1 MSDILQSLN
10 PVQREAAS
18 CTEGPLLILAG
29 AGSGK
34 TRVLTH
40 RIAYLIEEKQVNP
53 WNIMAITFTNKA
65 AQEMRE
71 RVDRLVEFGAES
83 IWVATFHSSCVR
95 ILRRFIDRLGYEK
108 NFTIYDTDD
117 QKSVIRKAVKE
128 LDLDPKQ
135 YREGPLLGMISS
147 AKNELIEPQ
156 DFEDQA
162 GGDFRLCQEAKIYK
176 AYQKTLIDNNA
187 VDFDDLLLLTVRLLR
202 ENKEILEMYQERL
215 RYIMVDEYQD
225 TNSVQFELIR
235 LLSGKYRNLCVVGDD
250 DQSIY
255 KFRGADITN
264 ILSFEEAFP
273 GAKVVKL
280 EQNYR
285 STNRILE
292 AANAVIANNA
302 HRKEKHLWSENGE
315 GKEVAFV
322 QYETAYGEAESVIDE
337 ILTAVRTGK
346 HQYQDCAILYRTNA
360 QSRAFEEKCIA
371 KSVPYRLVGGV
382 NFYQRLEIKDILAY
396 LKTIDSGRDDLS
408 VTRIVNVPKRGI
420 GQVTL
425 NKLSAYAADHGLRL
439 FQAMEQVKDIPGMG
453 KAADKITSFVNQIM
467 VFRAFA
473 KELDA
478 DELINRILEETG
490 YLEELEKLEEEKAAT
505 KQENIEELQNKAAD
519 YYANHDEATLTDFL
533 EEVALVADID
543 NMDSEADSL
552 TLMTLH
558 SAKGLE
564 FPVVYITGMEEGM
577 FPSYMS
583 MNSGDPGDIEEER
596 RLCYVGITRAM
607 QELTL
612 TAAKQRMVH
621 GNIQY
626 NEISRFVREIPAE
639 TLDWRE
645 ESFGGLFQKG
655 PSSFNKAPSSST
667 FGKSFGSSSQSSF
680 GAGSSSF
687 GSRKQ
692 GFDDIFE
699 LKNPYAEPLGGS
711 SFGRSFGNRGA
722 SAARNAASAPATYA
736 KAFSSPKPDSLE
748 YGEGDRV
755 SHIKFGKGT
764 VLAIEDMKKDYQVTV
779 EFDTAGV
786 KKLFAG
792 FAKLKKI

>member
-1 MSDILQSLN
+1 MRTVFLPFLWRKNVSDILQSLN
-10 PVQREAAS
+10 PVQKEAAS

-40 RIAYLIEEKQVNP
+40 RIAYLIEEKGVNP

-65 AQEMRE
+65 AQEMRD

-95 ILRRFIDRLGYEK
+95 ILRRYIDRLGYD
-108 NFTIYDTDD
+108 NHFTIYDTDD

-135 YREGPLLGMISS
+135 YREGPLLGVISA
-147 AKNELIEPQ
+147 AKNEMIEPE
-156 DFEDQA
+156 DFETQA
-162 GGDFRLCQEAKIYK
+162 GGDFRMCQEAKIYK

-202 ENKEILEMYQERL
+202 ENRDILESYQERL

-235 LLSGKYRNLCVVGDD
+235 LLSGKYHNLCVVGDD

-264 ILSFEEAFP
+264 ILSFEETFP

-285 STNRILE
+285 STNNILE
-292 AANAVIANNA
+292 AANSVIANNA
-302 HRKEKHLWSENGE
+302 HRKEKHLWSENGD
-315 GKEVAFV
+315 GKEVSFIH
-322 QYETAYGEAESVIDE
+322 YETAYGEAEDVIDK
-337 ILTAVRTGK
+337 IQTSVHMGK
-346 HQYQDCAILYRTNA
+346 YQYQDCAILYRTNA
-360 QSRAFEEKCIA
+360 QSRAFEEKCIK

-382 NFYQRLEIKDILAY
+382 NFYQRQEIKDILAY

-425 NKLSAYAADHGLRL
+425 NKLAVYASEHGMRL
-439 FQAMEQVKDIPGMG
+439 FQAMEQVEQIPGMG
-453 KAADKITSFVNQIM
+453 KAADKIKGFVNQIM
-467 VFRAFA
+467 LFRALA

-478 DELINRILEETG
+478 AELIESILEQTG
-490 YLEELEKLEEEKAAT
+490 YLEELEKLEEDKAQA
-505 KQENIEELQNKAAD
+505 KQENLDEFQNKAAD
-519 YYANHDEATLTDFL
+519 YYANHDEAALTDFL

-564 FPVVYITGMEEGM
+564 FPVVYMTGMEEGL

-607 QELTL
+607 QQLTL

-626 NEISRFVREIPAE
+626 SAISRFVKELPQE
-639 TLDWRE
+639 KLDWKE
-645 ESFGGLFQKG
+645 ETFGGLFK
-655 PSSFNKAPSSST
+655 K
-667 FGKSFGSSSQSSF
+667 GSSMTANSLSGSLFGGLSSM
-680 GAGSSSF
+680 SS
-687 GSRKQ
+687 
-692 GFDDIFE
+692 
-699 LKNPYAEPLGGS
+699 GS
-711 SFGRSFGNRGA
+711 SFSA
-722 SAARNAASAPATYA
+722 SQGSQTAKKTNYDNVFDLKYA
-736 KAFSSPKPDSLE
+736 KAFSSPKPDSLD
-748 YGEGDRV
+748 YKEGDRV

-764 VLAIEDMKKDYQVTV
+764 VLAVEDMKKDYQVTV
-779 EFDTAGV
+779 DFDTAGV

>member
-1 MSDILQSLN
+1 MRTVFLPFLWRKNVSDILQSLN
-10 PVQREAAS
+10 PVQKEAAS

-40 RIAYLIEEKQVNP
+40 RIAYLIEEKGVNP

-65 AQEMRE
+65 AQEMRD

-95 ILRRFIDRLGYEK
+95 ILRRYIDRLGYD
-108 NFTIYDTDD
+108 NHFTIYDTDD

-135 YREGPLLGMISS
+135 YREGPLLGVISA
-147 AKNELIEPQ
+147 AKNEMIEPQ
-156 DFEDQA
+156 DFETQA
-162 GGDFRLCQEAKIYK
+162 GGDFRMCQEAKIYK

-202 ENKEILEMYQERL
+202 ENRDILEAYQERL

-235 LLSGKYRNLCVVGDD
+235 LLSGKYHNLCVVGDD

-264 ILSFEEAFP
+264 ILSFEETFP

-285 STNRILE
+285 STNNILE
-292 AANAVIANNA
+292 AANSVIANNA

-315 GKEVAFV
+315 GKEVSFIH
-322 QYETAYGEAESVIDE
+322 YETAYGEAEDVIDK
-337 ILTAVRTGK
+337 IQTSVHMGK

-360 QSRAFEEKCIA
+360 QSRAFEEKCIK

-382 NFYQRLEIKDILAY
+382 NFYQRQEIKDILAY

-425 NKLSAYAADHGLRL
+425 NKLAVYASEHGMRL
-439 FQAMEQVKDIPGMG
+439 FQAMEQVEQISGIG
-453 KAADKITSFVNQIM
+453 KAADKIKGFVNQIM
-467 VFRAFA
+467 VFRALA

-478 DELINRILEETG
+478 AELIESILEQTG
-490 YLEELEKLEEEKAAT
+490 YLEELEKLEEDKAQA
-505 KQENIEELQNKAAD
+505 KQENLEEFQNKAAD
-519 YYANHDEATLTDFL
+519 YYANHDEAALTDFL

-564 FPVVYITGMEEGM
+564 FPVVYMTGMEEGL

-607 QELTL
+607 QQLTL

-626 NEISRFVREIPAE
+626 SAISRFVKELPQE
-639 TLDWRE
+639 KLDWKE
-645 ESFGGLFQKG
+645 ETFGGLFKKG
-655 PSSFNKAPSSST
+655 PSMTANSLSDSL
-667 FGKSFGSSSQSSF
+667 FGGSSSMSS
-680 GAGSSSF
+680 
-687 GSRKQ
+687 
-692 GFDDIFE
+692 
-699 LKNPYAEPLGGS
+699 GS
-711 SFGRSFGNRGA
+711 SFSA
-722 SAARNAASAPATYA
+722 SQGSQTAKKTNYDNVFDLKYA
-736 KAFSSPKPDSLE
+736 KAFSSPKPDSLD
-748 YGEGDRV
+748 YKEGDRV
-755 SHIKFGKGT
+755 SHIKFGRGT
-764 VLAIEDMKKDYQVTV
+764 VLAVEDMKKDYQVTV

>member
-1 MSDILQSLN
+1 MRTVFLPFLWRKNVSDILQSLN
-10 PVQREAAS
+10 PVQKEAAS

-40 RIAYLIEEKQVNP
+40 RIAYLIEEKGVNP

-65 AQEMRE
+65 AQEMRD

-95 ILRRFIDRLGYEK
+95 ILRRYIDRLGYD
-108 NFTIYDTDD
+108 NHFTIYDTDD

-135 YREGPLLGMISS
+135 YREGPLLGVISA
-147 AKNELIEPQ
+147 AKNEMIEPE
-156 DFEDQA
+156 DFETQA
-162 GGDFRLCQEAKIYK
+162 GGDFRMCQEAKIYK

-202 ENKEILEMYQERL
+202 ENRDILESYQERL

-235 LLSGKYRNLCVVGDD
+235 LLSGKYHNLCVVGDD

-264 ILSFEEAFP
+264 ILSFEETFP

-285 STNRILE
+285 STNNILE
-292 AANAVIANNA
+292 AANSVIANNA
-302 HRKEKHLWSENGE
+302 HRKEKHLWSENGD
-315 GKEVAFV
+315 GKEVSFI
-322 QYETAYGEAESVIDE
+322 QYETAYGEAEDVIDK
-337 ILTAVRTGK
+337 IQTSVHMGK
-346 HQYQDCAILYRTNA
+346 YQYQDCAILYRTNA
-360 QSRAFEEKCIA
+360 QSRAFEEKCIK

-382 NFYQRLEIKDILAY
+382 NFYQRQEIKDILAY

-425 NKLSAYAADHGLRL
+425 NKLAVYASEHGMRL
-439 FQAMEQVKDIPGMG
+439 FQAMEQVEQIPGIG
-453 KAADKITSFVNQIM
+453 KAADKIKGFVNQIM
-467 VFRAFA
+467 VFRALA

-478 DELINRILEETG
+478 AELIESILEQTG
-490 YLEELEKLEEEKAAT
+490 YLEELEKLEEDKAQA
-505 KQENIEELQNKAAD
+505 KQENLEEFQNKAAD
-519 YYANHDEATLTDFL
+519 YYANHDEASLTDFL

-564 FPVVYITGMEEGM
+564 FPVVYMTGMEEGL

-607 QELTL
+607 QQLTL

-626 NEISRFVREIPAE
+626 SAISRFVKELPQE
-639 TLDWRE
+639 KLDWKE
-645 ESFGGLFQKG
+645 ETFGGLFKKG
-655 PSSFNKAPSSST
+655 SSMTANSLSGSL
-667 FGKSFGSSSQSSF
+667 FGGSSSMSS
-680 GAGSSSF
+680 
-687 GSRKQ
+687 
-692 GFDDIFE
+692 
-699 LKNPYAEPLGGS
+699 GS
-711 SFGRSFGNRGA
+711 SFSA
-722 SAARNAASAPATYA
+722 SQGSQTAKKTNYDNVFDLKYA
-736 KAFSSPKPDSLE
+736 KAFSSPKPDSLD
-748 YGEGDRV
+748 YKEGDRV

-764 VLAIEDMKKDYQVTV
+764 VLAVEDMKKDYQVTV
-779 EFDTAGV
+779 EFDTAGI

>member
-1 MSDILQSLN
+1 MRTVFLPFLWRKNVSDILQSLN
-10 PVQREAAS
+10 PVQKEAAS

-40 RIAYLIEEKQVNP
+40 RIAYLIEEKGVNP

-65 AQEMRE
+65 AQEMRD

-95 ILRRFIDRLGYEK
+95 ILRRYIDRLGYD
-108 NFTIYDTDD
+108 NHFTIYDTDD

-135 YREGPLLGMISS
+135 YREGPLLGVISA
-147 AKNELIEPQ
+147 AKNEMIEPQ
-156 DFEDQA
+156 DFETQA
-162 GGDFRLCQEAKIYK
+162 GGDFRMCQEAKIYK

-202 ENKEILEMYQERL
+202 ENRDILEAYQERL

-235 LLSGKYRNLCVVGDD
+235 LLSGKYHNLCVVGDD

-264 ILSFEEAFP
+264 ILSFEETFP

-285 STNRILE
+285 STNNILE
-292 AANAVIANNA
+292 AANSVIANNA

-315 GKEVAFV
+315 GKEVSFIH
-322 QYETAYGEAESVIDE
+322 YETAYGEAEDVIDK
-337 ILTAVRTGK
+337 IQTSVHMGK
-346 HQYQDCAILYRTNA
+346 YQYQDCAILYRTNA
-360 QSRAFEEKCIA
+360 QSRAFEEKCIK

-382 NFYQRLEIKDILAY
+382 NFYQRQEIKDILAY

-425 NKLSAYAADHGLRL
+425 NKLAVYASEHGMRL
-439 FQAMEQVKDIPGMG
+439 FQAMEQAEQIPGIG
-453 KAADKITSFVNQIM
+453 KAADKIKGFVNQIM
-467 VFRAFA
+467 VFRALA

-478 DELINRILEETG
+478 AELIESILEQTG
-490 YLEELEKLEEEKAAT
+490 YLEELEKLEEDKAQA
-505 KQENIEELQNKAAD
+505 KQENLDEFQNKAAD

-564 FPVVYITGMEEGM
+564 FPVVYMTGMEEGL

-607 QELTL
+607 QQLTL

-626 NEISRFVREIPAE
+626 SAISRFVKELPQE
-639 TLDWRE
+639 KLDWKE
-645 ESFGGLFQKG
+645 ETFGGLFKKG
-655 PSSFNKAPSSST
+655 PSMTANSLSSSL
-667 FGKSFGSSSQSSF
+667 FGGSSSMSS
-680 GAGSSSF
+680 
-687 GSRKQ
+687 
-692 GFDDIFE
+692 
-699 LKNPYAEPLGGS
+699 GS
-711 SFGRSFGNRGA
+711 SFSA
-722 SAARNAASAPATYA
+722 SQGSQTAKKTNYDNVFDLKYA
-736 KAFSSPKPDSLE
+736 KAFSSPKPDSLD
-748 YGEGDRV
+748 YKEGDRV

-764 VLAIEDMKKDYQVTV
+764 VLAVEDMKKDYQVTV

>member
-1 MSDILQSLN
+1 MRTVFLPFLWRKNVSDILQSLN
-10 PVQREAAS
+10 PVQKEAAS

-40 RIAYLIEEKQVNP
+40 RIAYLIEEKGVNP

-65 AQEMRE
+65 AQEMRD

-95 ILRRFIDRLGYEK
+95 ILRRYIDRLGYD
-108 NFTIYDTDD
+108 NHFTIYDTDD

-135 YREGPLLGMISS
+135 YREGLLLGVISA
-147 AKNELIEPQ
+147 AKNEMIEPQ
-156 DFEDQA
+156 DFETQA
-162 GGDFRLCQEAKIYK
+162 GGDFRMCQEAKIYK

-202 ENKEILEMYQERL
+202 ENRDILEAYQERL

-235 LLSGKYRNLCVVGDD
+235 LLSGKYHNLCVVGDD

-264 ILSFEEAFP
+264 ILSFEETFP

-285 STNRILE
+285 STNNILE
-292 AANAVIANNA
+292 AANSVIANNA

-315 GKEVAFV
+315 GKEVSFIH
-322 QYETAYGEAESVIDE
+322 YETAYGEAEDVIDK
-337 ILTAVRTGK
+337 IQTSVHMGK
-346 HQYQDCAILYRTNA
+346 YQYQDCAILYRTNA
-360 QSRAFEEKCIA
+360 QSRAFEEKCIK

-382 NFYQRLEIKDILAY
+382 NFYQRQEIKDILAY

-425 NKLSAYAADHGLRL
+425 NKLAVYASEHGMRL
-439 FQAMEQVKDIPGMG
+439 FQAMEQAEQIPGIG
-453 KAADKITSFVNQIM
+453 KAADKIKGFVNQIM
-467 VFRAFA
+467 VFRALA

-478 DELINRILEETG
+478 AELIESILEQTG
-490 YLEELEKLEEEKAAT
+490 YLEELEKLEEDKAQA
-505 KQENIEELQNKAAD
+505 KQENLDEFQNKAAD
-519 YYANHDEATLTDFL
+519 YYANHDEAALTDFL

-564 FPVVYITGMEEGM
+564 FPVVYMTGMEEGL

-607 QELTL
+607 QQLTL

-626 NEISRFVREIPAE
+626 SAISRFVKELPQE
-639 TLDWRE
+639 KLDWKE
-645 ESFGGLFQKG
+645 ETFGGLFKKG
-655 PSSFNKAPSSST
+655 PSMTANSLSSSL
-667 FGKSFGSSSQSSF
+667 FGGSSSMSS
-680 GAGSSSF
+680 
-687 GSRKQ
+687 
-692 GFDDIFE
+692 
-699 LKNPYAEPLGGS
+699 GS
-711 SFGRSFGNRGA
+711 SFSA
-722 SAARNAASAPATYA
+722 SQGSQTAKKTNYDNVFDLKYA
-736 KAFSSPKPDSLE
+736 KAFSSPKPDSLD
-748 YGEGDRV
+748 YKEGDRV

-764 VLAIEDMKKDYQVTV
+764 VLAVEDMKKDYQVTV

>member
-1 MSDILQSLN
+1 MRTVFLPFLWRKNVSDILQSLN
-10 PVQREAAS
+10 PVQKEAAS

-40 RIAYLIEEKQVNP
+40 RIAYLIEEKGVNP

-65 AQEMRE
+65 AKEMRD
-71 RVDRLVEFGAES
+71 RVNRLVEFGAES

-95 ILRRFIDRLGYEK
+95 ILRRYIDRLGYD
-108 NFTIYDTDD
+108 NHFTIYDTDD

-135 YREGPLLGMISS
+135 YREGPLLGVISA
-147 AKNELIEPQ
+147 AKNEMIEPK
-156 DFEDQA
+156 DFETQA
-162 GGDFRLCQEAKIYK
+162 GGDFRMCQEAKIYK

-202 ENKEILEMYQERL
+202 ENRDILEAYQERL

-235 LLSGKYRNLCVVGDD
+235 LLSGKYHNLCVVGDD

-264 ILSFEEAFP
+264 ILSFEETFP

-285 STNRILE
+285 STNNILE

-315 GKEVAFV
+315 GKEVSFIH
-322 QYETAYGEAESVIDE
+322 YETAYGEAEDVIDK
-337 ILTAVRTGK
+337 IQTSVHMGK

-360 QSRAFEEKCIA
+360 QSRAFEEKCIK

-382 NFYQRLEIKDILAY
+382 NFYQRQEIKDILAY

-425 NKLSAYAADHGLRL
+425 NKLAVYASEHGMRL
-439 FQAMEQVKDIPGMG
+439 FQAMEQVEQISGIG
-453 KAADKITSFVNQIM
+453 KAADKIKGFVNQIM
-467 VFRAFA
+467 VFRALA

-478 DELINRILEETG
+478 AELIESILEQTG
-490 YLEELEKLEEEKAAT
+490 YLEELEKLEEDKAQA
-505 KQENIEELQNKAAD
+505 KQENLEEFQNKAAD
-519 YYANHDEATLTDFL
+519 YYANHDEAALTDFL

-564 FPVVYITGMEEGM
+564 FPVVYMTGMEEG
-577 FPSYMS
+577 
-583 MNSGDPGDIEEER
+583 
-596 RLCYVGITRAM
+596 
-607 QELTL
+607 
-612 TAAKQRMVH
+612 
-621 GNIQY
+621 
-626 NEISRFVREIPAE
+626 
-639 TLDWRE
+639 
-645 ESFGGLFQKG
+645 LFQ
-655 PSSFNKAPSSST
+655 
-667 FGKSFGSSSQSSF
+667 
-680 GAGSSSF
+680 
-687 GSRKQ
+687 
-692 GFDDIFE
+692 
-699 LKNPYAEPLGGS
+699 
-711 SFGRSFGNRGA
+711 
-722 SAARNAASAPATYA
+722 ATC
-736 KAFSSPKPDSLE
+736 
-748 YGEGDRV
+748 
-755 SHIKFGKGT
+755 
-764 VLAIEDMKKDYQVTV
+764 Q
-779 EFDTAGV
+779 
-786 KKLFAG
+786 
-792 FAKLKKI
+792 

>member
-1 MSDILQSLN
+1 MRTVFLPFLWRKNVSDILQSLN
-10 PVQREAAS
+10 PVQKEAAS

-40 RIAYLIEEKQVNP
+40 RIAYLIEEKGVNP

-65 AQEMRE
+65 AQEMRD

-95 ILRRFIDRLGYEK
+95 ILRRYIDRLGYD
-108 NFTIYDTDD
+108 NHFTIYDTDD

-135 YREGPLLGMISS
+135 YREGPLLGVISA
-147 AKNELIEPQ
+147 AKNEMIEPE
-156 DFEDQA
+156 DFETQA
-162 GGDFRLCQEAKIYK
+162 GGDFRMCQEAKIYK

-202 ENKEILEMYQERL
+202 ENRDILEAYQERL

-235 LLSGKYRNLCVVGDD
+235 LLSGKYHNLCVVGDD

-264 ILSFEEAFP
+264 ILSFEETFP

-285 STNRILE
+285 STNNILE
-292 AANAVIANNA
+292 AANSVIANNA
-302 HRKEKHLWSENGE
+302 HRKEKHLWSENGD
-315 GKEVAFV
+315 GKEVSFI
-322 QYETAYGEAESVIDE
+322 QYETAYGEAEDVIDK
-337 ILTAVRTGK
+337 IQTSVHMGK
-346 HQYQDCAILYRTNA
+346 YQYQDCAILYRTNA
-360 QSRAFEEKCIA
+360 QSRAFEEKCIK

-382 NFYQRLEIKDILAY
+382 NFYQRQEIKDILAY

-425 NKLSAYAADHGLRL
+425 NKLAVYASEHGMRL
-439 FQAMEQVKDIPGMG
+439 FQAMEQVEQIPGMG
-453 KAADKITSFVNQIM
+453 KAADKIKGFVNQIM
-467 VFRAFA
+467 VFRALA

-478 DELINRILEETG
+478 AELIESILEQTG
-490 YLEELEKLEEEKAAT
+490 YLEELEKLEEDKAQA
-505 KQENIEELQNKAAD
+505 KQENLEEFQNKAAD
-519 YYANHDEATLTDFL
+519 YYANHDEAALTDFL

-564 FPVVYITGMEEGM
+564 FPVVYMTGMEEGL

-607 QELTL
+607 QQLTL

-626 NEISRFVREIPAE
+626 SAISRFVKELPQE
-639 TLDWRE
+639 KLDWKE
-645 ESFGGLFQKG
+645 ETFGGLFK
-655 PSSFNKAPSSST
+655 K
-667 FGKSFGSSSQSSF
+667 GSSMTANSLSGSLFGGLSSM
-680 GAGSSSF
+680 SS
-687 GSRKQ
+687 
-692 GFDDIFE
+692 
-699 LKNPYAEPLGGS
+699 GS
-711 SFGRSFGNRGA
+711 SFSA
-722 SAARNAASAPATYA
+722 SQGSQTAKKTNYDNVFDLKYA
-736 KAFSSPKPDSLE
+736 KAFSSPKPDSLD
-748 YGEGDRV
+748 YKEGDRV

-764 VLAIEDMKKDYQVTV
+764 VLAVEDMKKDYQVTV
-779 EFDTAGV
+779 EFDTAGI

>member
-1 MSDILQSLN
+1 MRTVFLPFLWRKNVSDILQSLN
-10 PVQREAAS
+10 PVQKEAAS

-40 RIAYLIEEKQVNP
+40 RIAYLIEEKGVNP

-65 AQEMRE
+65 AQEMRD
-71 RVDRLVEFGAES
+71 RVDRLVEFGTES

-95 ILRRFIDRLGYEK
+95 ILRRYIDRLGYD
-108 NFTIYDTDD
+108 NHFTIYDTDD

-135 YREGPLLGMISS
+135 YREGPLLGVISA
-147 AKNELIEPQ
+147 AKNEMIEPQ
-156 DFEDQA
+156 DFETQA
-162 GGDFRLCQEAKIYK
+162 GGDFRMCQEAKIYK

-202 ENKEILEMYQERL
+202 ENRDILEAYQERL

-235 LLSGKYRNLCVVGDD
+235 LLSGKYHNLCVVGDD

-264 ILSFEEAFP
+264 ILSFEETFP

-285 STNRILE
+285 STNNILE
-292 AANAVIANNA
+292 AANSVIANNA

-315 GKEVAFV
+315 GKEVSFIH
-322 QYETAYGEAESVIDE
+322 YETAYGEAEDVIDK
-337 ILTAVRTGK
+337 IQTSVHMGK
-346 HQYQDCAILYRTNA
+346 YQYQDCAILYRTNA
-360 QSRAFEEKCIA
+360 QSRAFEEKCIK

-382 NFYQRLEIKDILAY
+382 NFYQRQEIKDILAY

-425 NKLSAYAADHGLRL
+425 NKLAVYASEHGMRL
-439 FQAMEQVKDIPGMG
+439 FQAMEQAEQIPGIG
-453 KAADKITSFVNQIM
+453 KAADKIKGFVNQIM
-467 VFRAFA
+467 VFRALA

-478 DELINRILEETG
+478 AELIESILEQTG
-490 YLEELEKLEEEKAAT
+490 YLEELEKLEEDKAQA
-505 KQENIEELQNKAAD
+505 KQENLDEFQNKAAD
-519 YYANHDEATLTDFL
+519 YYANHDEAALTDFL

-564 FPVVYITGMEEGM
+564 FPVVYMTGMEEGL

-607 QELTL
+607 QQLTL

-626 NEISRFVREIPAE
+626 SAISRFVKELPQE
-639 TLDWRE
+639 KLDWKE
-645 ESFGGLFQKG
+645 ETFGGLFKKG
-655 PSSFNKAPSSST
+655 PSMTANSLSCSL
-667 FGKSFGSSSQSSF
+667 FGGSSSMSS
-680 GAGSSSF
+680 
-687 GSRKQ
+687 
-692 GFDDIFE
+692 
-699 LKNPYAEPLGGS
+699 GS
-711 SFGRSFGNRGA
+711 SFSA
-722 SAARNAASAPATYA
+722 SQGSQTAKKTNYDNVFDLKYA
-736 KAFSSPKPDSLE
+736 KAFSSPKPDSLD
-748 YGEGDRV
+748 YKEGDRV

-764 VLAIEDMKKDYQVTV
+764 VLAVEDMKKDYQVTV

>member
-1 MSDILQSLN
+1 MRTVFLPFLWRKNVSDILQSLN
-10 PVQREAAS
+10 PVQKEAAS

-40 RIAYLIEEKQVNP
+40 RIAYLIEEKGVNP

-65 AQEMRE
+65 AQEMRD

-95 ILRRFIDRLGYEK
+95 ILRRYIDRLGYD
-108 NFTIYDTDD
+108 NHFTIYDTDD

-135 YREGPLLGMISS
+135 YREGPLLGVISA
-147 AKNELIEPQ
+147 AKNEMIEPQ
-156 DFEDQA
+156 DFETQA
-162 GGDFRLCQEAKIYK
+162 GGDFRMCQEAKIYK

-202 ENKEILEMYQERL
+202 ENRDILEAYQERL

-235 LLSGKYRNLCVVGDD
+235 LLSGKYHNLCVVGDD

-264 ILSFEEAFP
+264 ILSFEETFP

-285 STNRILE
+285 STNNILE
-292 AANAVIANNA
+292 AANSVIANNA

-315 GKEVAFV
+315 GKEVSFIH
-322 QYETAYGEAESVIDE
+322 YETAYGEAEDVIDK
-337 ILTAVRTGK
+337 IQTSVHMGK

-360 QSRAFEEKCIA
+360 QSRAFEEKCIK

-382 NFYQRLEIKDILAY
+382 NFYQRQEIKDILAY

-425 NKLSAYAADHGLRL
+425 NKLAVYASEHGMRL
-439 FQAMEQVKDIPGMG
+439 FQAMEQAEQIPGIG
-453 KAADKITSFVNQIM
+453 KAADKIKGFVNQIM
-467 VFRAFA
+467 VFRALA

-478 DELINRILEETG
+478 AELIESILEQTG
-490 YLEELEKLEEEKAAT
+490 YLEELEKLEEDKAQA
-505 KQENIEELQNKAAD
+505 KRENLDEFQNKAAD
-519 YYANHDEATLTDFL
+519 YYANHDEAALTDFL

-564 FPVVYITGMEEGM
+564 FPVVYMTGMEEGL

-607 QELTL
+607 QQLTL

-626 NEISRFVREIPAE
+626 SAISRFVKELPQE
-639 TLDWRE
+639 KLDWKE
-645 ESFGGLFQKG
+645 ETFGGLFKKG
-655 PSSFNKAPSSST
+655 SSMTVNSLSGSL
-667 FGKSFGSSSQSSF
+667 FGGSSSMSS
-680 GAGSSSF
+680 
-687 GSRKQ
+687 
-692 GFDDIFE
+692 
-699 LKNPYAEPLGGS
+699 GS
-711 SFGRSFGNRGA
+711 SFSA
-722 SAARNAASAPATYA
+722 SQGSQTAKKTNYDNVFDLKYA
-736 KAFSSPKPDSLE
+736 KAFSSPKPDSLD
-748 YGEGDRV
+748 YKEGDRV

-764 VLAIEDMKKDYQVTV
+764 VLAVEDMKKDYQVTV

>member
-1 MSDILQSLN
+1 MRTVFLPFLWRKNVSDILQSLN
-10 PVQREAAS
+10 PVQKEAAS

-40 RIAYLIEEKQVNP
+40 RIAYLIEEKGVNP

-65 AQEMRE
+65 AQEMRD

-95 ILRRFIDRLGYEK
+95 ILRRYIDRLGYD
-108 NFTIYDTDD
+108 NHFTIYDTDD

-135 YREGPLLGMISS
+135 YREGPLLGVISA
-147 AKNELIEPQ
+147 AKNEMIEPQ
-156 DFEDQA
+156 DFETQA
-162 GGDFRLCQEAKIYK
+162 GGDFRMCQEAKIYK

-202 ENKEILEMYQERL
+202 ENRDILEAYQERL

-235 LLSGKYRNLCVVGDD
+235 LLSGKYHNLCVVGDD

-264 ILSFEEAFP
+264 ILSFEETFP

-285 STNRILE
+285 STNNILE
-292 AANAVIANNA
+292 AANSVIANNA

-315 GKEVAFV
+315 GKEVSFIH
-322 QYETAYGEAESVIDE
+322 YETAYGEAEDVIDK
-337 ILTAVRTGK
+337 IQTSVHMGK

-360 QSRAFEEKCIA
+360 QSRAFEEKCIK

-382 NFYQRLEIKDILAY
+382 NFYQRQEIKDILAY

-425 NKLSAYAADHGLRL
+425 NKLAVYASEHGMRL
-439 FQAMEQVKDIPGMG
+439 FQAMEQAEQIPGIG
-453 KAADKITSFVNQIM
+453 KAADKIKGFVNQIM
-467 VFRAFA
+467 VFRALA

-478 DELINRILEETG
+478 AELIESILEQTG
-490 YLEELEKLEEEKAAT
+490 YLEELEKLEEDKAQA
-505 KQENIEELQNKAAD
+505 KRENLDEFQNKAAD
-519 YYANHDEATLTDFL
+519 YYANHDEAALTDFL

-564 FPVVYITGMEEGM
+564 FPVVYMTGMEEGL

-607 QELTL
+607 QQLTL

-626 NEISRFVREIPAE
+626 SAISRFVKELPQE
-639 TLDWRE
+639 KLDWKE
-645 ESFGGLFQKG
+645 ETFGGLFKKG
-655 PSSFNKAPSSST
+655 SSMTANPLSGSL
-667 FGKSFGSSSQSSF
+667 FGGSSSMSS
-680 GAGSSSF
+680 
-687 GSRKQ
+687 
-692 GFDDIFE
+692 
-699 LKNPYAEPLGGS
+699 GS
-711 SFGRSFGNRGA
+711 SFSA
-722 SAARNAASAPATYA
+722 SQGSQTAKKTNYDNVFDLKYA
-736 KAFSSPKPDSLE
+736 KAFSSPKPDSLD
-748 YGEGDRV
+748 YKEGDRV

-764 VLAIEDMKKDYQVTV
+764 VLAVEDMKKDYQVTV

>member
-1 MSDILQSLN
+1 MRTVFLPFLWRKNVSDILQSLN
-10 PVQREAAS
+10 PVQKEAAS

-40 RIAYLIEEKQVNP
+40 RIAYLIEEKGVNP

-65 AQEMRE
+65 AQEMRD

-95 ILRRFIDRLGYEK
+95 ILRRYIDRLGYD
-108 NFTIYDTDD
+108 NHFTIYDTDD

-135 YREGPLLGMISS
+135 YREGPLLGVISA
-147 AKNELIEPQ
+147 AKNEMIEPE
-156 DFEDQA
+156 DFETQA
-162 GGDFRLCQEAKIYK
+162 GGDFRMCQEAKIYK
-176 AYQKTLIDNNA
+176 AYQKTLIDTNA

-202 ENKEILEMYQERL
+202 ENRDILESYQERL

-235 LLSGKYRNLCVVGDD
+235 LLSGKYHNLCVVGDD

-264 ILSFEEAFP
+264 ILSFEETFP

-285 STNRILE
+285 STNNILE
-292 AANAVIANNA
+292 AANSVIANNA
-302 HRKEKHLWSENGE
+302 HRKEKHLWSENGD
-315 GKEVAFV
+315 GKEVSFI
-322 QYETAYGEAESVIDE
+322 QYETAYGEAEDVIDK
-337 ILTAVRTGK
+337 IQTSVHMGK
-346 HQYQDCAILYRTNA
+346 YQYQDCAILYRTNA
-360 QSRAFEEKCIA
+360 QSRAFEEKCIK

-382 NFYQRLEIKDILAY
+382 NFYQRQEIKDILAY

-425 NKLSAYAADHGLRL
+425 NKLAVYASEHGMRL
-439 FQAMEQVKDIPGMG
+439 FQAMEQVEQIPGMG
-453 KAADKITSFVNQIM
+453 KAADKIKGFVNQIM
-467 VFRAFA
+467 VFRALA

-478 DELINRILEETG
+478 AELIESILEQTG
-490 YLEELEKLEEEKAAT
+490 YLEELEKLEEDKAQA
-505 KQENIEELQNKAAD
+505 KQENLEEFQNKAAD
-519 YYANHDEATLTDFL
+519 YYANHDEAALTDFL

-564 FPVVYITGMEEGM
+564 FPVVYMTGMEEGL

-607 QELTL
+607 QQLTL

-626 NEISRFVREIPAE
+626 SAISRFVKELPQE
-639 TLDWRE
+639 KLDWKE
-645 ESFGGLFQKG
+645 ETFGGLFKKG
-655 PSSFNKAPSSST
+655 PSMTANSLS
-667 FGKSFGSSSQSSF
+667 
-680 GAGSSSF
+680 
-687 GSRKQ
+687 
-692 GFDDIFE
+692 
-699 LKNPYAEPLGGS
+699 GS
-711 SFGRSFGNRGA
+711 SFSA
-722 SAARNAASAPATYA
+722 SQGSQTAKKTNYDNVFDLKYA
-736 KAFSSPKPDSLE
+736 KAFSSPKPDSLDYKE
-748 YGEGDRV
+748 DDRV

-764 VLAIEDMKKDYQVTV
+764 VLAVEDMKKDYQVTV
-779 EFDTAGV
+779 EFDTAGI

>member
-1 MSDILQSLN
+1 MRTVFLPFLWRKNVSDILQSLN
-10 PVQREAAS
+10 PVQKEAAS

-40 RIAYLIEEKQVNP
+40 RIAYLIEEKGVNP

-65 AQEMRE
+65 AQEMRD

-95 ILRRFIDRLGYEK
+95 ILRRYIDRLGYD
-108 NFTIYDTDD
+108 NHFTIYDTDD

-135 YREGPLLGMISS
+135 YREGPLLGVISA
-147 AKNELIEPQ
+147 AKNEMIEPQ
-156 DFEDQA
+156 DFETQA
-162 GGDFRLCQEAKIYK
+162 GGDFRMCQEAKIYK

-202 ENKEILEMYQERL
+202 ENRDILEAYQERL

-235 LLSGKYRNLCVVGDD
+235 LLSGKYHNLCVVGDD

-264 ILSFEEAFP
+264 ILSFEETFP

-285 STNRILE
+285 STNNILE
-292 AANAVIANNA
+292 AANSVIANNA

-315 GKEVAFV
+315 GKEVSFIH
-322 QYETAYGEAESVIDE
+322 YETAYGEAEDVIDK
-337 ILTAVRTGK
+337 IQTAVHMGK

-360 QSRAFEEKCIA
+360 QSRAFEEKCIK

-382 NFYQRLEIKDILAY
+382 NFYQRQEIKDILAY

-425 NKLSAYAADHGLRL
+425 NKLAVYASEHGMRL
-439 FQAMEQVKDIPGMG
+439 FQAMEQVEQISGIG
-453 KAADKITSFVNQIM
+453 KAADKIKGFVNQIM
-467 VFRAFA
+467 VFRALA

-478 DELINRILEETG
+478 AELIESILEQTG
-490 YLEELEKLEEEKAAT
+490 YLEELEKLEEDKAQA
-505 KQENIEELQNKAAD
+505 KQENLEEFQNKAAD
-519 YYANHDEATLTDFL
+519 YYANHDEAALTDFL

-564 FPVVYITGMEEGM
+564 FPVVYMTGMEEGL

-607 QELTL
+607 QQLTL

-626 NEISRFVREIPAE
+626 SAISRFVKELPQE
-639 TLDWRE
+639 KLDWKE
-645 ESFGGLFQKG
+645 ETFGGLFKKG
-655 PSSFNKAPSSST
+655 PSMTANSLSDSL
-667 FGKSFGSSSQSSF
+667 FGGSSSMSS
-680 GAGSSSF
+680 
-687 GSRKQ
+687 
-692 GFDDIFE
+692 
-699 LKNPYAEPLGGS
+699 GS
-711 SFGRSFGNRGA
+711 SFSA
-722 SAARNAASAPATYA
+722 SQGSQTAKKTNYDNVFDLKYA
-736 KAFSSPKPDSLE
+736 KAFSSPKPDSLD
-748 YGEGDRV
+748 YKEGDRV
-755 SHIKFGKGT
+755 SHIKFGRGT
-764 VLAIEDMKKDYQVTV
+764 VLAVEDMKKDYQVTV

>member
-1 MSDILQSLN
+1 MRTVFLPFLWRKNVSDILQSLN
-10 PVQREAAS
+10 PVQKEAAS

-40 RIAYLIEEKQVNP
+40 RIAYLIEEKGVNP

-65 AQEMRE
+65 AQEMRD

-95 ILRRFIDRLGYEK
+95 ILRRYIDRLGYD
-108 NFTIYDTDD
+108 NHFTIYDTDD

-135 YREGPLLGMISS
+135 YREGPLLGVISA
-147 AKNELIEPQ
+147 AKNEMIEPQ
-156 DFEDQA
+156 DFETQA
-162 GGDFRLCQEAKIYK
+162 GGDFRMCQEAKIYK

-202 ENKEILEMYQERL
+202 ENRDILEAYQERL

-235 LLSGKYRNLCVVGDD
+235 LLSGKYHNLCVVGDD

-264 ILSFEEAFP
+264 ILSFEETFP

-285 STNRILE
+285 STNNILE
-292 AANAVIANNA
+292 AANSVIANNA

-315 GKEVAFV
+315 GKEVSFIH
-322 QYETAYGEAESVIDE
+322 YETAYGEAEDVIDK
-337 ILTAVRTGK
+337 IQTSVHMGK
-346 HQYQDCAILYRTNA
+346 YQYQDCAILYRTNA
-360 QSRAFEEKCIA
+360 QSRAFEEKCIK

-382 NFYQRLEIKDILAY
+382 NFYQRQEIKDILAY

-425 NKLSAYAADHGLRL
+425 NKLAVYASEHGMRL
-439 FQAMEQVKDIPGMG
+439 FQAMEQAEQIPGIG
-453 KAADKITSFVNQIM
+453 KAADKIKGFVNQIM
-467 VFRAFA
+467 VFRALA

-478 DELINRILEETG
+478 AELIESILEQTG
-490 YLEELEKLEEEKAAT
+490 YLEELEKLEEDKAQA
-505 KQENIEELQNKAAD
+505 KQENLDEFQNKAAD
-519 YYANHDEATLTDFL
+519 YYANHDEAALTDFL

-564 FPVVYITGMEEGM
+564 FPVVYMTGMEEGL

-607 QELTL
+607 QQLTL

-626 NEISRFVREIPAE
+626 SAISRFVKELPQE
-639 TLDWRE
+639 KLDWKE
-645 ESFGGLFQKG
+645 ETFGGLFKKG
-655 PSSFNKAPSSST
+655 SSMTANSLSGSL
-667 FGKSFGSSSQSSF
+667 FGGSSSMSS
-680 GAGSSSF
+680 
-687 GSRKQ
+687 
-692 GFDDIFE
+692 
-699 LKNPYAEPLGGS
+699 GS
-711 SFGRSFGNRGA
+711 SFSA
-722 SAARNAASAPATYA
+722 SQGSQTAKKTNYDNVFDLKYA
-736 KAFSSPKPDSLE
+736 KAFSSPKPDSLD
-748 YGEGDRV
+748 YKEGDRV

-764 VLAIEDMKKDYQVTV
+764 VLAVEDMKKDYQVTV

>member
-1 MSDILQSLN
+1 MRTVFLPFLWRKNVSDILQSLN
-10 PVQREAAS
+10 PVQKEAAS

-40 RIAYLIEEKQVNP
+40 RIAYLIEEKGVNP

-65 AQEMRE
+65 AQEMRD

-95 ILRRFIDRLGYEK
+95 ILRRYIDRLGYD
-108 NFTIYDTDD
+108 NHFTIYDTDD

-135 YREGPLLGMISS
+135 YREGPLLGVISA
-147 AKNELIEPQ
+147 AKNEMIEPQ
-156 DFEDQA
+156 DFETQA
-162 GGDFRLCQEAKIYK
+162 GGDFRMCQEAKIYK

-202 ENKEILEMYQERL
+202 ENRDILEAYQERL

-235 LLSGKYRNLCVVGDD
+235 LLSGKYHNLCVVGDD

-264 ILSFEEAFP
+264 ILSFEETFP

-285 STNRILE
+285 STNNILE

-315 GKEVAFV
+315 GKEVSFIH
-322 QYETAYGEAESVIDE
+322 YETAYGEAEDVIDK
-337 ILTAVRTGK
+337 IQTSVHMGK

-360 QSRAFEEKCIA
+360 QSRVFEEKCIK

-382 NFYQRLEIKDILAY
+382 NFYQRQEIKDILAY

-425 NKLSAYAADHGLRL
+425 NKLAVYASEHGMRL
-439 FQAMEQVKDIPGMG
+439 FQAMEQVEQISGIG
-453 KAADKITSFVNQIM
+453 KAADKIKGFVNQIM
-467 VFRAFA
+467 VFRALA

-478 DELINRILEETG
+478 AELIESILEQTG
-490 YLEELEKLEEEKAAT
+490 YLEELEKLEEDKAQA
-505 KQENIEELQNKAAD
+505 KQENLEEFQNKAAD
-519 YYANHDEATLTDFL
+519 YYANHDEAALTDFL

-564 FPVVYITGMEEGM
+564 FPVVYMTGMEEGL

-607 QELTL
+607 QQLTL

-626 NEISRFVREIPAE
+626 SAISRFVKELPQE
-639 TLDWRE
+639 KLDWKE
-645 ESFGGLFQKG
+645 ETFGGLFKKG
-655 PSSFNKAPSSST
+655 PSMTANSLSDSL
-667 FGKSFGSSSQSSF
+667 FGGSSSMSS
-680 GAGSSSF
+680 
-687 GSRKQ
+687 
-692 GFDDIFE
+692 
-699 LKNPYAEPLGGS
+699 GS
-711 SFGRSFGNRGA
+711 SFSA
-722 SAARNAASAPATYA
+722 SQGSQTAKKTNYDNVFDLKYA
-736 KAFSSPKPDSLE
+736 KAFSSPKPDSLD
-748 YGEGDRV
+748 YKEGDRV

-764 VLAIEDMKKDYQVTV
+764 VLAVEDMKKDYQVTV

>member
-1 MSDILQSLN
+1 MRTVFLPFLWRKNVSDILQSLN
-10 PVQREAAS
+10 PVQKEAAS

-40 RIAYLIEEKQVNP
+40 RIAYLIEEKGVNP

-65 AQEMRE
+65 AQEMRD

-95 ILRRFIDRLGYEK
+95 ILRRYIDRLGYD
-108 NFTIYDTDD
+108 NHFTIYDTDD

-135 YREGPLLGMISS
+135 YREGPLLGVISA
-147 AKNELIEPQ
+147 AKNEMIEPQ
-156 DFEDQA
+156 DFETQA
-162 GGDFRLCQEAKIYK
+162 GGDFRMCQEAKIYK

-202 ENKEILEMYQERL
+202 ENRDILEAYQERL

-235 LLSGKYRNLCVVGDD
+235 LLSGKYHNLCVVGDD

-264 ILSFEEAFP
+264 ILSFEETFP

-285 STNRILE
+285 STNNILE

-315 GKEVAFV
+315 GKEVSFIH
-322 QYETAYGEAESVIDE
+322 YETAYGEAEDVIDK
-337 ILTAVRTGK
+337 IQTSVHMGK

-360 QSRAFEEKCIA
+360 QSRAFEEKCIK

-382 NFYQRLEIKDILAY
+382 NFYQRQEIKDILAY

-425 NKLSAYAADHGLRL
+425 NKLAVYASEHGMRL
-439 FQAMEQVKDIPGMG
+439 FQAMEQVEQISGIG
-453 KAADKITSFVNQIM
+453 KAADKIKGFVNQIM
-467 VFRAFA
+467 VFRALA

-478 DELINRILEETG
+478 AELIESILEQTG
-490 YLEELEKLEEEKAAT
+490 YLEELEKLEEDKAQA
-505 KQENIEELQNKAAD
+505 KQENLEEFQNKAAD
-519 YYANHDEATLTDFL
+519 YYANHDEAALTDFL

-564 FPVVYITGMEEGM
+564 FPVVYMTGMEEGL

-607 QELTL
+607 QQLTL

-626 NEISRFVREIPAE
+626 SAISRFVKELPQE
-639 TLDWRE
+639 KLDWKE
-645 ESFGGLFQKG
+645 ETFGGLFKKG
-655 PSSFNKAPSSST
+655 PSMNANSLSGSL
-667 FGKSFGSSSQSSF
+667 FGGSSSMSS
-680 GAGSSSF
+680 
-687 GSRKQ
+687 
-692 GFDDIFE
+692 
-699 LKNPYAEPLGGS
+699 GS
-711 SFGRSFGNRGA
+711 SFSA
-722 SAARNAASAPATYA
+722 SQGSQTAKKTNYDNVFDLKYA
-736 KAFSSPKPDSLE
+736 KAFSSPKPDSLD
-748 YGEGDRV
+748 YKEGDRV

-764 VLAIEDMKKDYQVTV
+764 VLAVEDMKKDYQVTV

>member
-1 MSDILQSLN
+1 MRTVFLPFLWRKNVSDILQSLN
-10 PVQREAAS
+10 PVQKEAAS

-40 RIAYLIEEKQVNP
+40 RIAYLIEEKGVNP

-65 AQEMRE
+65 AQEMRD

-95 ILRRFIDRLGYEK
+95 ILRRYIDRLGYD
-108 NFTIYDTDD
+108 NHFTIYDTDD
-117 QKSVIRKAVKE
+117 QKSIIRKAVKE

-135 YREGPLLGMISS
+135 YREGPLLGVISA
-147 AKNELIEPQ
+147 AKNEMIEPQ
-156 DFEDQA
+156 DFETQA
-162 GGDFRLCQEAKIYK
+162 GGDFRMCQEAKIYK

-202 ENKEILEMYQERL
+202 ENRDILEAYQERL

-235 LLSGKYRNLCVVGDD
+235 LLSGKYHNLCVVGDD

-264 ILSFEEAFP
+264 ILSFEETFP

-285 STNRILE
+285 STNNILE

-315 GKEVAFV
+315 GKEVSFIH
-322 QYETAYGEAESVIDE
+322 YETAYGEAEDVIDK
-337 ILTAVRTGK
+337 IQTSVHMGK

-360 QSRAFEEKCIA
+360 QSRAFEEKCIK

-382 NFYQRLEIKDILAY
+382 NFYQRQEIKDILAY

-425 NKLSAYAADHGLRL
+425 NKLAVYASEHGMRL
-439 FQAMEQVKDIPGMG
+439 FQAMEQAEQIPGIG
-453 KAADKITSFVNQIM
+453 KAADKIKGFVNQIM
-467 VFRAFA
+467 VFRALA

-478 DELINRILEETG
+478 AELIESILEQTG
-490 YLEELEKLEEEKAAT
+490 YLEELEKLEEDKAQA
-505 KQENIEELQNKAAD
+505 KQENLEEFQNKAAD
-519 YYANHDEATLTDFL
+519 YYANHDEAALTDFL

-564 FPVVYITGMEEGM
+564 FPVVYMTGMEEGL

-607 QELTL
+607 QQLTL

-626 NEISRFVREIPAE
+626 SAISRFVKELPQE
-639 TLDWRE
+639 KLDWKE
-645 ESFGGLFQKG
+645 ETFGGLFKKG
-655 PSSFNKAPSSST
+655 PSMNANSLSGSL
-667 FGKSFGSSSQSSF
+667 FGGSSSMSS
-680 GAGSSSF
+680 
-687 GSRKQ
+687 
-692 GFDDIFE
+692 
-699 LKNPYAEPLGGS
+699 GS
-711 SFGRSFGNRGA
+711 SFSA
-722 SAARNAASAPATYA
+722 SQGSQTAKKTNYDNVFDLKYA
-736 KAFSSPKPDSLE
+736 KAFSSPKPDSLD
-748 YGEGDRV
+748 YKEGDRV

-764 VLAIEDMKKDYQVTV
+764 VLAVEDMKKDYQVTV

>member
-10 PVQREAAS
+10 PVQKEAAS

-40 RIAYLIEEKQVNP
+40 RIAYLIEEKGVNP

-65 AQEMRE
+65 AQEMRD

-95 ILRRFIDRLGYEK
+95 ILRRYIDRLGYD
-108 NFTIYDTDD
+108 NHFTIYDTDD

-135 YREGPLLGMISS
+135 YREGPLLGVISA
-147 AKNELIEPQ
+147 AKNEMIEPQ
-156 DFEDQA
+156 DFETQA
-162 GGDFRLCQEAKIYK
+162 GGDFRMCQEAKIYK

-202 ENKEILEMYQERL
+202 ENRDILEAYQERL

-235 LLSGKYRNLCVVGDD
+235 LLSGKYHNLCVVGDD

-264 ILSFEEAFP
+264 ILSFEETFP

-285 STNRILE
+285 STNNILE
-292 AANAVIANNA
+292 AANSVIANNA

-315 GKEVAFV
+315 GKEVSFIH
-322 QYETAYGEAESVIDE
+322 YETAYGEAEDVIDK
-337 ILTAVRTGK
+337 IQTAVHMGK

-360 QSRAFEEKCIA
+360 QSRAFEEKCIK

-382 NFYQRLEIKDILAY
+382 NFYQRQEIKDILAY

-425 NKLSAYAADHGLRL
+425 NKLAVYASEHGMRL
-439 FQAMEQVKDIPGMG
+439 FQAMEQVEQISGIG
-453 KAADKITSFVNQIM
+453 KAADKIKGFVNQIM
-467 VFRAFA
+467 VFRALA

-478 DELINRILEETG
+478 AELIESILEQTG
-490 YLEELEKLEEEKAAT
+490 YLEELEKLEEDKAQA
-505 KQENIEELQNKAAD
+505 KQENLEEFQNKAAD
-519 YYANHDEATLTDFL
+519 YYANHDEAALTDFL

-564 FPVVYITGMEEGM
+564 FPVVYMTGMEEGL

-607 QELTL
+607 QQLTL

-626 NEISRFVREIPAE
+626 SAISRFVKELPQE
-639 TLDWRE
+639 KLDWKE
-645 ESFGGLFQKG
+645 ETFGGLFKKG
-655 PSSFNKAPSSST
+655 PSMTANSLSDSL
-667 FGKSFGSSSQSSF
+667 FGGSSSMSS
-680 GAGSSSF
+680 
-687 GSRKQ
+687 
-692 GFDDIFE
+692 
-699 LKNPYAEPLGGS
+699 GS
-711 SFGRSFGNRGA
+711 SFSA
-722 SAARNAASAPATYA
+722 SQGSQTAKKTNYDNVFDLKYA
-736 KAFSSPKPDSLE
+736 KAFSSPKPDSLD
-748 YGEGDRV
+748 YKEGDRV

-764 VLAIEDMKKDYQVTV
+764 VLAVEDMKKDYQVTV

>member
-1 MSDILQSLN
+1 MRTVFLPFLWRKNVSDILQSLN
-10 PVQREAAS
+10 PVQKEAAS

-40 RIAYLIEEKQVNP
+40 RIAYLIEEKGVNP

-65 AQEMRE
+65 AQEMRD

-95 ILRRFIDRLGYEK
+95 ILRRYIDRLGYD
-108 NFTIYDTDD
+108 NHFTIYDTDD

-135 YREGPLLGMISS
+135 YREGPLLGVISA
-147 AKNELIEPQ
+147 AKNEMIEPQ
-156 DFEDQA
+156 DFETQA
-162 GGDFRLCQEAKIYK
+162 GGDFRMCQEAKIYK

-202 ENKEILEMYQERL
+202 ENRDILEAYQERL

-235 LLSGKYRNLCVVGDD
+235 LLSGKYHNLCVVGDD

-264 ILSFEEAFP
+264 ILSFEETFP

-285 STNRILE
+285 STNNILE
-292 AANAVIANNA
+292 AANSVIANNA

-315 GKEVAFV
+315 GKEVSFIH
-322 QYETAYGEAESVIDE
+322 YETAYGEAEDVIDK
-337 ILTAVRTGK
+337 IQTSVHMGK
-346 HQYQDCAILYRTNA
+346 YQYQDCAILYRTNA
-360 QSRAFEEKCIA
+360 QSRAFEEKCIK

-382 NFYQRLEIKDILAY
+382 NFYQRQEIKDILAY

-425 NKLSAYAADHGLRL
+425 NKLAVYASEHGMRL
-439 FQAMEQVKDIPGMG
+439 FQAMEQVEQIPGIG
-453 KAADKITSFVNQIM
+453 KAADKIKGFVNQIM
-467 VFRAFA
+467 VFRALA

-478 DELINRILEETG
+478 AELIESILEQTG
-490 YLEELEKLEEEKAAT
+490 YLEELEKLEEDKAQA
-505 KQENIEELQNKAAD
+505 KQENLDEFQNKAAD
-519 YYANHDEATLTDFL
+519 YYANHDEAALTDFL

-564 FPVVYITGMEEGM
+564 FPVVYMTGMEEGL

-607 QELTL
+607 QQLTL

-626 NEISRFVREIPAE
+626 SAISRFVKELPQE
-639 TLDWRE
+639 KLDWKE
-645 ESFGGLFQKG
+645 ETFGGLFKKG
-655 PSSFNKAPSSST
+655 PSMTANSLSGNL
-667 FGKSFGSSSQSSF
+667 FGGSSSMSS
-680 GAGSSSF
+680 
-687 GSRKQ
+687 
-692 GFDDIFE
+692 
-699 LKNPYAEPLGGS
+699 GS
-711 SFGRSFGNRGA
+711 SFSA
-722 SAARNAASAPATYA
+722 SQGSQTAKKTNYDNVFDLKYA
-736 KAFSSPKPDSLE
+736 KAFSSPKPDSLD
-748 YGEGDRV
+748 YKEGDRV

-764 VLAIEDMKKDYQVTV
+764 VLAVEDMKKDYQVTV

>member
-1 MSDILQSLN
+1 
-10 PVQREAAS
+10 
-18 CTEGPLLILAG
+18 
-29 AGSGK
+29 
-34 TRVLTH
+34 
-40 RIAYLIEEKQVNP
+40 
-53 WNIMAITFTNKA
+53 
-65 AQEMRE
+65 MRD

-95 ILRRFIDRLGYEK
+95 ILRRYIDRLGYD
-108 NFTIYDTDD
+108 NHFTIYDTDD

-135 YREGPLLGMISS
+135 YREGPLLGVISA
-147 AKNELIEPQ
+147 AKNEMIEPQ
-156 DFEDQA
+156 DFETQA
-162 GGDFRLCQEAKIYK
+162 GGDFRMCQEAKIYK

-202 ENKEILEMYQERL
+202 ENRDILEAYQERL

-235 LLSGKYRNLCVVGDD
+235 LLSGKYHNLCVVGDD

-264 ILSFEEAFP
+264 ILSFEETFP

-285 STNRILE
+285 STNNILE
-292 AANAVIANNA
+292 AANSVIANNA

-315 GKEVAFV
+315 GKEVSFIH
-322 QYETAYGEAESVIDE
+322 YETAYGEAEDVIDK
-337 ILTAVRTGK
+337 IQTAVHMGK

-360 QSRAFEEKCIA
+360 QSRAFEEKCIK

-382 NFYQRLEIKDILAY
+382 NFYQRQEIKDILAY

-425 NKLSAYAADHGLRL
+425 NKLAVYASEHGMRL
-439 FQAMEQVKDIPGMG
+439 FQAMEQVEQISGIG
-453 KAADKITSFVNQIM
+453 KAADKIKGFVNQIM
-467 VFRAFA
+467 VFRALA

-478 DELINRILEETG
+478 AELIESILEQTG
-490 YLEELEKLEEEKAAT
+490 YLEELEKLEEDKAQA
-505 KQENIEELQNKAAD
+505 KQENLEEFQNKAAD
-519 YYANHDEATLTDFL
+519 YYANHDEAALTDFL

-564 FPVVYITGMEEGM
+564 FPVVYMTGMEEGL

-607 QELTL
+607 QQLTL

-626 NEISRFVREIPAE
+626 SAISRFVKELPQE
-639 TLDWRE
+639 KLDWKE
-645 ESFGGLFQKG
+645 ETFGGLFKKG
-655 PSSFNKAPSSST
+655 PSMTANSLSDSL
-667 FGKSFGSSSQSSF
+667 FGGSSSMSS
-680 GAGSSSF
+680 
-687 GSRKQ
+687 
-692 GFDDIFE
+692 
-699 LKNPYAEPLGGS
+699 GS
-711 SFGRSFGNRGA
+711 SFSA
-722 SAARNAASAPATYA
+722 SQGSQTAKKTNYDNVFDLKYA
-736 KAFSSPKPDSLE
+736 KAFSSPKPDSLD
-748 YGEGDRV
+748 YKEGDRV

-764 VLAIEDMKKDYQVTV
+764 VLAVEDMKKDYQVTV

>member
-1 MSDILQSLN
+1 MRTVFLPFLWRKNVSDILQSLN
-10 PVQREAAS
+10 PVQKEAAS

-40 RIAYLIEEKQVNP
+40 RIAYLIEEKGVNP

-65 AQEMRE
+65 AQEMRD

-95 ILRRFIDRLGYEK
+95 ILRRYIDRLGYD
-108 NFTIYDTDD
+108 NHFTIYDTDD

-135 YREGPLLGMISS
+135 YREGPLLGVISA
-147 AKNELIEPQ
+147 AKNEMIEPQ
-156 DFEDQA
+156 DFETQA
-162 GGDFRLCQEAKIYK
+162 GGDFRICQEAKIYK

-202 ENKEILEMYQERL
+202 ENRDVLEAYQERL

-235 LLSGKYRNLCVVGDD
+235 LLSGKYHNLCVVGDD

-264 ILSFEEAFP
+264 ILSFEETFP

-285 STNRILE
+285 STNNILE
-292 AANAVIANNA
+292 AANSVIANNA

-315 GKEVAFV
+315 GKEVSFIH
-322 QYETAYGEAESVIDE
+322 YETAYGEAEDVIDK
-337 ILTAVRTGK
+337 IQTAVHMGK
-346 HQYQDCAILYRTNA
+346 YQYQDCAILYRTNA
-360 QSRAFEEKCIA
+360 QSRAFEEKCIK

-382 NFYQRLEIKDILAY
+382 NFYQRQEIKDILAY

-425 NKLSAYAADHGLRL
+425 NKLAVYASEHGMRL
-439 FQAMEQVKDIPGMG
+439 FQAMEQAEQIPGIG
-453 KAADKITSFVNQIM
+453 KAADKIKGFVNQIM
-467 VFRAFA
+467 VFRALA

-478 DELINRILEETG
+478 AELIESILEQTG
-490 YLEELEKLEEEKAAT
+490 YLEELEKLEEDKAQA
-505 KQENIEELQNKAAD
+505 KQENLDEFQNKAAD
-519 YYANHDEATLTDFL
+519 YYANHDEAALTDFL

-564 FPVVYITGMEEGM
+564 FPVVYMTGMEEGL

-607 QELTL
+607 QQLTL

-626 NEISRFVREIPAE
+626 SAISRFVKELPQE
-639 TLDWRE
+639 KLDWKE
-645 ESFGGLFQKG
+645 ETFGGLFKKV
-655 PSSFNKAPSSST
+655 PSMTANSLSGSL
-667 FGKSFGSSSQSSF
+667 FGGSSSMSS
-680 GAGSSSF
+680 
-687 GSRKQ
+687 
-692 GFDDIFE
+692 
-699 LKNPYAEPLGGS
+699 GS
-711 SFGRSFGNRGA
+711 SFSA
-722 SAARNAASAPATYA
+722 SQGSQTAKKTNYDNVFDLKYA
-736 KAFSSPKPDSLE
+736 KAFSSPKPDSLD
-748 YGEGDRV
+748 YKEGDRV

-764 VLAIEDMKKDYQVTV
+764 VLAVEDMKKDYQVTV

>member
-1 MSDILQSLN
+1 MRTVFLPFLWRKNVSDILQSLN
-10 PVQREAAS
+10 PVQKEAAS

-40 RIAYLIEEKQVNP
+40 RIAYLIEEKGVNP

-65 AQEMRE
+65 AQEMRD

-95 ILRRFIDRLGYEK
+95 ILRRYIDRLGYD
-108 NFTIYDTDD
+108 NHFTIYDTDD

-135 YREGPLLGMISS
+135 YREGPLLGVISA
-147 AKNELIEPQ
+147 AKNEMIEPQ
-156 DFEDQA
+156 DFETQA
-162 GGDFRLCQEAKIYK
+162 GGDFRMCQEAKIYK

-202 ENKEILEMYQERL
+202 ENRDILEAYQERL

-235 LLSGKYRNLCVVGDD
+235 LLSGKYHNLCVVGDD

-264 ILSFEEAFP
+264 ILSFEETFP

-285 STNRILE
+285 STNNILE
-292 AANAVIANNA
+292 AANSVIANNA
-302 HRKEKHLWSENGE
+302 HRKEKHLWSENGD
-315 GKEVAFV
+315 GKEVSFIH
-322 QYETAYGEAESVIDE
+322 YETAYGEAEDVIDK
-337 ILTAVRTGK
+337 IQTSVHMGK
-346 HQYQDCAILYRTNA
+346 YQYQDCAILYRTNA
-360 QSRAFEEKCIA
+360 QSRAFEEKCIK

-382 NFYQRLEIKDILAY
+382 NFYQRQEIKDILAY

-425 NKLSAYAADHGLRL
+425 NKLAVYASEHGMRL
-439 FQAMEQVKDIPGMG
+439 FQAMEQVEQISGIG
-453 KAADKITSFVNQIM
+453 KAADKIKGFVNQIM
-467 VFRAFA
+467 VFRALA

-478 DELINRILEETG
+478 AELIESILEQTG
-490 YLEELEKLEEEKAAT
+490 YLEELEKLEEDKAQA
-505 KQENIEELQNKAAD
+505 KQENLEEFQNKAAD
-519 YYANHDEATLTDFL
+519 YYANHDEAALTDFL

-543 NMDSEADSL
+543 SMDSEADSL

-564 FPVVYITGMEEGM
+564 FPVVYMTGMEEGL

-607 QELTL
+607 QQLTL

-626 NEISRFVREIPAE
+626 SAISRFVKELPQE
-639 TLDWRE
+639 KLDWKE
-645 ESFGGLFQKG
+645 ETFGGLFKKG
-655 PSSFNKAPSSST
+655 PSMTANSLS
-667 FGKSFGSSSQSSF
+667 
-680 GAGSSSF
+680 
-687 GSRKQ
+687 
-692 GFDDIFE
+692 
-699 LKNPYAEPLGGS
+699 GS
-711 SFGRSFGNRGA
+711 SFSA
-722 SAARNAASAPATYA
+722 SQGSQTAKKTNYDNVFDLKYA
-736 KAFSSPKPDSLE
+736 KAFSSPKPDSLD
-748 YGEGDRV
+748 YKEGDRV

-764 VLAIEDMKKDYQVTV
+764 VLAVEDMKKDYQVTV

>member
-1 MSDILQSLN
+1 MRTVFLPFLWRKNVSDILQSLN
-10 PVQREAAS
+10 PVQKEAAS

-40 RIAYLIEEKQVNP
+40 RIAYLIEEKGVNP

-65 AQEMRE
+65 AQEMRD

-95 ILRRFIDRLGYEK
+95 ILRRYIDRLGYD
-108 NFTIYDTDD
+108 NHFTIYDTDD

-135 YREGPLLGMISS
+135 YREGPLLGVISA
-147 AKNELIEPQ
+147 AKNEMIEPQ
-156 DFEDQA
+156 DFETQA
-162 GGDFRLCQEAKIYK
+162 GGDFRMCQEAKIYK

-202 ENKEILEMYQERL
+202 ENRDILEAYQERL

-235 LLSGKYRNLCVVGDD
+235 LLSGKYHNLCVVGDD

-264 ILSFEEAFP
+264 ILSFEETFP

-285 STNRILE
+285 STNNILE
-292 AANAVIANNA
+292 AANSVIANNA

-315 GKEVAFV
+315 GKEVSFIH
-322 QYETAYGEAESVIDE
+322 YETAYGEAEDVIDKIQTE
-337 ILTAVRTGK
+337 VHMGK

-360 QSRAFEEKCIA
+360 QSRAFEEKCIK

-382 NFYQRLEIKDILAY
+382 NFYQRQEIKDILAY

-425 NKLSAYAADHGLRL
+425 NKLAVYASEHGMRL
-439 FQAMEQVKDIPGMG
+439 FQAMEQVEQISGIG
-453 KAADKITSFVNQIM
+453 KAADKIKGFVNQIM
-467 VFRAFA
+467 VFRALA

-478 DELINRILEETG
+478 AELIESILEQTG
-490 YLEELEKLEEEKAAT
+490 YLEELEKLEEDKAQA
-505 KQENIEELQNKAAD
+505 KQENLEEFQNKAAD
-519 YYANHDEATLTDFL
+519 YYANHDEAALTDFL

-564 FPVVYITGMEEGM
+564 FPVVYMTGMEEGL

-607 QELTL
+607 QQLTL

-626 NEISRFVREIPAE
+626 SAISRFVKELPQE
-639 TLDWRE
+639 KLDWKE
-645 ESFGGLFQKG
+645 ETFGGIFKKG
-655 PSSFNKAPSSST
+655 PSMNANSLSGSL
-667 FGKSFGSSSQSSF
+667 FGGSSSMSS
-680 GAGSSSF
+680 
-687 GSRKQ
+687 
-692 GFDDIFE
+692 
-699 LKNPYAEPLGGS
+699 GS
-711 SFGRSFGNRGA
+711 SFSA
-722 SAARNAASAPATYA
+722 SQGSQIAKKTSYDNVFDLKYA
-736 KAFSSPKPDSLE
+736 KAFSSPKPDSLD
-748 YGEGDRV
+748 YKEGDRV

-764 VLAIEDMKKDYQVTV
+764 VLAVEDMKKDYQVTV

>member
-1 MSDILQSLN
+1 MRTVFLPFLWRKNVSDILQSLN
-10 PVQREAAS
+10 PVQKEAAS

-40 RIAYLIEEKQVNP
+40 RIAYLIEEKGVNP

-65 AQEMRE
+65 AQEMRD

-95 ILRRFIDRLGYEK
+95 ILRRYIDRLGYD
-108 NFTIYDTDD
+108 NHFTIYDTDD

-135 YREGPLLGMISS
+135 YREGPLLGVISA
-147 AKNELIEPQ
+147 AKNEMIEPE
-156 DFEDQA
+156 DFETQA
-162 GGDFRLCQEAKIYK
+162 GGDFRMCQEAKIYK

-202 ENKEILEMYQERL
+202 ENRDILESYQERL

-235 LLSGKYRNLCVVGDD
+235 LLSGKYHNLCVVGDD

-264 ILSFEEAFP
+264 ILSFEETFP

-285 STNRILE
+285 STNNILE
-292 AANAVIANNA
+292 AANSVIANNA
-302 HRKEKHLWSENGE
+302 HRKEKHLWSENGD
-315 GKEVAFV
+315 GKEVSFIH
-322 QYETAYGEAESVIDE
+322 YETAYGEAEDVIDK
-337 ILTAVRTGK
+337 IQTSVHMGK
-346 HQYQDCAILYRTNA
+346 CQYQDCAILYRTNA
-360 QSRAFEEKCIA
+360 QSRAFEEKCI
-371 KSVPYRLVGGV
+371 KNSVPYRLVGGV
-382 NFYQRLEIKDILAY
+382 NFYQRQEIKDILAY

-420 GQVTL
+420 GQATL
-425 NKLSAYAADHGLRL
+425 NKLAVYASEHGMRL
-439 FQAMEQVKDIPGMG
+439 FQAMEQVEQIPGMG
-453 KAADKITSFVNQIM
+453 KAADKIKGFVNQIM
-467 VFRAFA
+467 LFRALA

-478 DELINRILEETG
+478 AELIESILEQTG
-490 YLEELEKLEEEKAAT
+490 YLEELEKLEEDKAQA
-505 KQENIEELQNKAAD
+505 KQENLDEFQNKAAD
-519 YYANHDEATLTDFL
+519 YYANHDEASLTDFL

-564 FPVVYITGMEEGM
+564 FPVVYMTGMEEGL

-607 QELTL
+607 QQLTL

-621 GNIQY
+621 GKIQY
-626 NEISRFVREIPAE
+626 SAISRFVKELPQE
-639 TLDWRE
+639 KLDWRE
-645 ESFGGLFQKG
+645 ETFGGFFK
-655 PSSFNKAPSSST
+655 K
-667 FGKSFGSSSQSSF
+667 GSSMTANSLSGSPFSASQ
-680 GAGSSSF
+680 GSQTA
-687 GSRKQ
+687 KKTNYDNV
-692 GFDDIFE
+692 FD
-699 LKNPYAEPLGGS
+699 LK
-711 SFGRSFGNRGA
+711 
-722 SAARNAASAPATYA
+722 YA
-736 KAFSSPKPDSLE
+736 KAFSSPKPDSLD
-748 YGEGDRV
+748 YKEGDRV

-764 VLAIEDMKKDYQVTV
+764 VLAVEDMKKDYQVTV

>member
-1 MSDILQSLN
+1 MRTVFLPFLWRKNVSDILQSLN
-10 PVQREAAS
+10 PVQKEAAS

-40 RIAYLIEEKQVNP
+40 RIAYLIEEKGVNP

-65 AQEMRE
+65 AQEMRD

-95 ILRRFIDRLGYEK
+95 ILRRYIDRLGYD
-108 NFTIYDTDD
+108 NHFTIYDTDD

-135 YREGPLLGMISS
+135 YREGPLLGVISA
-147 AKNELIEPQ
+147 AKNEMIEPQ
-156 DFEDQA
+156 DFETQA
-162 GGDFRLCQEAKIYK
+162 GGDFRICQEAKIYK

-202 ENKEILEMYQERL
+202 ENRDILEAYQERL

-235 LLSGKYRNLCVVGDD
+235 LLSGKYHNLCVVGDD

-264 ILSFEEAFP
+264 ILSFEETFP

-285 STNRILE
+285 STNNILE
-292 AANAVIANNA
+292 AANSVIANNA

-315 GKEVAFV
+315 GKEVSFIH
-322 QYETAYGEAESVIDE
+322 YETAYGEAEDVIDK
-337 ILTAVRTGK
+337 IQTSVHMGK
-346 HQYQDCAILYRTNA
+346 YQYQDCAILYRTNA
-360 QSRAFEEKCIA
+360 QSRAFEEKCIK

-382 NFYQRLEIKDILAY
+382 NFYQRQEIKDILAY

-425 NKLSAYAADHGLRL
+425 NKLAVYASEHGMRL
-439 FQAMEQVKDIPGMG
+439 FQAMEQAEQIPGIG
-453 KAADKITSFVNQIM
+453 KAADKIKGFVNQIM
-467 VFRAFA
+467 VFRALA

-478 DELINRILEETG
+478 AELIESILEQTG
-490 YLEELEKLEEEKAAT
+490 YLEELEKLEEDKAQA
-505 KQENIEELQNKAAD
+505 KQENLDEFQNKAAD
-519 YYANHDEATLTDFL
+519 YYANHDEAALTDFL

-564 FPVVYITGMEEGM
+564 FPVVYMTGMEEGL

-607 QELTL
+607 QQLTL

-626 NEISRFVREIPAE
+626 SAISRFVKELPQE
-639 TLDWRE
+639 KLDWKE
-645 ESFGGLFQKG
+645 ETFGGLFKKG
-655 PSSFNKAPSSST
+655 PSMTANSLSSSL
-667 FGKSFGSSSQSSF
+667 FGGSSSMSS
-680 GAGSSSF
+680 
-687 GSRKQ
+687 
-692 GFDDIFE
+692 
-699 LKNPYAEPLGGS
+699 GS
-711 SFGRSFGNRGA
+711 SFSA
-722 SAARNAASAPATYA
+722 SQGSQTAKKTNYDNVFDLKYA
-736 KAFSSPKPDSLE
+736 KAFSSPKPDSLD
-748 YGEGDRV
+748 YKEGDRV

-764 VLAIEDMKKDYQVTV
+764 VLAVEDMKKDYQVTV

>member
-1 MSDILQSLN
+1 MRTVFLPFLWRKNVSDILQSLN
-10 PVQREAAS
+10 PVQKEAAS

-40 RIAYLIEEKQVNP
+40 RIAYLIEEKGVNP

-65 AQEMRE
+65 AQEMRD

-95 ILRRFIDRLGYEK
+95 ILRRYIDRLGYD
-108 NFTIYDTDD
+108 NHFTIYDTDD

-135 YREGPLLGMISS
+135 YREGPLLGVISA
-147 AKNELIEPQ
+147 AKTEMIEPQ
-156 DFEDQA
+156 DFETQA
-162 GGDFRLCQEAKIYK
+162 GGDFRMCQEAKIYK

-202 ENKEILEMYQERL
+202 ENRDILEAYQERL

-235 LLSGKYRNLCVVGDD
+235 LLSGKYHNLCVVGDD

-264 ILSFEEAFP
+264 ILSFEETFP

-285 STNRILE
+285 STNNILE
-292 AANAVIANNA
+292 AANSVIANNA

-315 GKEVAFV
+315 GKEVSFIH
-322 QYETAYGEAESVIDE
+322 YETAYGEAEDVIDK
-337 ILTAVRTGK
+337 IQTSVHMGK

-360 QSRAFEEKCIA
+360 QSRAFEEKCIK

-382 NFYQRLEIKDILAY
+382 NFYQRQEIKDILAY

-425 NKLSAYAADHGLRL
+425 NKLAVYASEHGMRL
-439 FQAMEQVKDIPGMG
+439 FQAMEQAEQIPGIG
-453 KAADKITSFVNQIM
+453 KAADKIKGFVNQIM
-467 VFRAFA
+467 VFRALA

-478 DELINRILEETG
+478 AELIESILEQTG
-490 YLEELEKLEEEKAAT
+490 YLEELEKLEEDKAQA
-505 KQENIEELQNKAAD
+505 KRENLDEFQNKAAD
-519 YYANHDEATLTDFL
+519 YYANHDEAALTDFL

-564 FPVVYITGMEEGM
+564 FPVVYMTGMEEGL

-607 QELTL
+607 QQLTL

-626 NEISRFVREIPAE
+626 SAISRFVKELPQE
-639 TLDWRE
+639 KLDWKE
-645 ESFGGLFQKG
+645 ETFGGLFKKG
-655 PSSFNKAPSSST
+655 SSMTANSLSGSL
-667 FGKSFGSSSQSSF
+667 FGGSSSMSS
-680 GAGSSSF
+680 
-687 GSRKQ
+687 
-692 GFDDIFE
+692 
-699 LKNPYAEPLGGS
+699 GS
-711 SFGRSFGNRGA
+711 SFSA
-722 SAARNAASAPATYA
+722 SQGSQTAKKTNYDNVFDLKYA
-736 KAFSSPKPDSLE
+736 KAFSSPKPDSLD
-748 YGEGDRV
+748 YKEGDRV

-764 VLAIEDMKKDYQVTV
+764 VLAVEDMKKDYQVTV

>member
-1 MSDILQSLN
+1 MRTVFLPFLWRKNVSDILQSLN
-10 PVQREAAS
+10 PVQKEAAS

-40 RIAYLIEEKQVNP
+40 RIAYLIEEKGVNP

-65 AQEMRE
+65 AQEMRD

-95 ILRRFIDRLGYEK
+95 ILRRYIDRLGYD
-108 NFTIYDTDD
+108 NHFTIYDTDD

-135 YREGPLLGMISS
+135 YREGPLLGVISA
-147 AKNELIEPQ
+147 AKNEMIEPQ
-156 DFEDQA
+156 DFETQA
-162 GGDFRLCQEAKIYK
+162 GGDFRMCQEAKIYK

-202 ENKEILEMYQERL
+202 ENRDILEAYQERL

-235 LLSGKYRNLCVVGDD
+235 LLSGKYHNLCVVGDD

-264 ILSFEEAFP
+264 ILSFEETFP

-285 STNRILE
+285 STNNILE
-292 AANAVIANNA
+292 AANSVIANNA

-315 GKEVAFV
+315 GKEVSFIH
-322 QYETAYGEAESVIDE
+322 YETAYGEAEDVIDK
-337 ILTAVRTGK
+337 IQTAVHMGK

-360 QSRAFEEKCIA
+360 QSRAFEEKCIK

-382 NFYQRLEIKDILAY
+382 NFYQRQEIKDILAY

-425 NKLSAYAADHGLRL
+425 NKLAVYASEHGMRL
-439 FQAMEQVKDIPGMG
+439 FQAMEQVEQISGIG
-453 KAADKITSFVNQIM
+453 KAADKIKGFVNQIM
-467 VFRAFA
+467 VFRALA

-478 DELINRILEETG
+478 AELIESILEQTG
-490 YLEELEKLEEEKAAT
+490 YLEELEKLEEDKAQA
-505 KQENIEELQNKAAD
+505 KQENLEEFQNKAAD
-519 YYANHDEATLTDFL
+519 YYANHDEAALTDFL
-533 EEVALVADID
+533 EGVALVADID

-564 FPVVYITGMEEGM
+564 FPVVYMTGMEEGL

-607 QELTL
+607 QQLTL

-626 NEISRFVREIPAE
+626 SAISRFVKELPQE
-639 TLDWRE
+639 KLDWKE
-645 ESFGGLFQKG
+645 ETFGGLFKKG
-655 PSSFNKAPSSST
+655 PSMTANSLSDSL
-667 FGKSFGSSSQSSF
+667 FGGSSSMSS
-680 GAGSSSF
+680 
-687 GSRKQ
+687 
-692 GFDDIFE
+692 
-699 LKNPYAEPLGGS
+699 GS
-711 SFGRSFGNRGA
+711 SFSA
-722 SAARNAASAPATYA
+722 SQGSQTAKKTNYDNVFDLKYA
-736 KAFSSPKPDSLE
+736 KAFSSPKPDSLD
-748 YGEGDRV
+748 YKEGDRV

-764 VLAIEDMKKDYQVTV
+764 VLAVEDMKKDYQVTV

>member
-1 MSDILQSLN
+1 MRTVFLPFLWRKNVSDILQSLN
-10 PVQREAAS
+10 PVQKEAAS

-40 RIAYLIEEKQVNP
+40 RIAYLIEEKGVNP

-65 AQEMRE
+65 AQEMRD

-95 ILRRFIDRLGYEK
+95 ILRRYIDRLGYD
-108 NFTIYDTDD
+108 NHFTIYDTDD

-135 YREGPLLGMISS
+135 YREGPLLGVISA
-147 AKNELIEPQ
+147 AKNEMIEPQ
-156 DFEDQA
+156 DFETQA
-162 GGDFRLCQEAKIYK
+162 GGDFRICQEAKIYK

-202 ENKEILEMYQERL
+202 ENRDILEAYQERL

-235 LLSGKYRNLCVVGDD
+235 LLSGKYHNLCVVGDD

-264 ILSFEEAFP
+264 ILSFEETFP

-285 STNRILE
+285 STNNILE
-292 AANAVIANNA
+292 AANSVIANNA

-315 GKEVAFV
+315 GKEVSFIH
-322 QYETAYGEAESVIDE
+322 YETAYGEAEDVIDK
-337 ILTAVRTGK
+337 IQTSVHMGK

-360 QSRAFEEKCIA
+360 QSRAFEEKCIK

-382 NFYQRLEIKDILAY
+382 NFYQRQEIKDILAY

-425 NKLSAYAADHGLRL
+425 NKLAVYASEHGMRL
-439 FQAMEQVKDIPGMG
+439 FQAMEQAEQIPGIG
-453 KAADKITSFVNQIM
+453 KAADKIKGFVNQIM
-467 VFRAFA
+467 VFRALA

-478 DELINRILEETG
+478 AELIESILEQTG
-490 YLEELEKLEEEKAAT
+490 YLEELEKLEEDKAQA
-505 KQENIEELQNKAAD
+505 KQENLDEFQNKAAD
-519 YYANHDEATLTDFL
+519 YYANHDEAALTDFL

-564 FPVVYITGMEEGM
+564 FPVVYMTGMEEGL

-607 QELTL
+607 QQLTL

-626 NEISRFVREIPAE
+626 SAISRFVKELPQE
-639 TLDWRE
+639 KLDWKE
-645 ESFGGLFQKG
+645 ETFGGLFKKV
-655 PSSFNKAPSSST
+655 PSMTANSLSGSL
-667 FGKSFGSSSQSSF
+667 FGGSSSMSS
-680 GAGSSSF
+680 
-687 GSRKQ
+687 
-692 GFDDIFE
+692 
-699 LKNPYAEPLGGS
+699 GS
-711 SFGRSFGNRGA
+711 SFSA
-722 SAARNAASAPATYA
+722 SQGSQTAKKTNYDNVFDLKYA
-736 KAFSSPKPDSLE
+736 KAFSSPKPDSLD
-748 YGEGDRV
+748 YKEGDRV

-764 VLAIEDMKKDYQVTV
+764 VLAVEDMKKDYQVTV

>member
-1 MSDILQSLN
+1 MRTVFLPFLWRKNVSDILQSLN
-10 PVQREAAS
+10 PVQKEAAS

-40 RIAYLIEEKQVNP
+40 RIAYLIEEKGVNP

-65 AQEMRE
+65 AQEMRD

-95 ILRRFIDRLGYEK
+95 ILRRYIDRLGYD
-108 NFTIYDTDD
+108 NHFTIYDTDD

-135 YREGPLLGMISS
+135 YREGPLLGVISA
-147 AKNELIEPQ
+147 AKNEMIEPQ
-156 DFEDQA
+156 DFETQA
-162 GGDFRLCQEAKIYK
+162 GGDFRMCQEAKIYK

-202 ENKEILEMYQERL
+202 ENRDILEAYQERL

-235 LLSGKYRNLCVVGDD
+235 LLSGKYHNLCVVGDD

-264 ILSFEEAFP
+264 ILSFEETFP

-285 STNRILE
+285 STNNILE
-292 AANAVIANNA
+292 AANSVIANNA

-315 GKEVAFV
+315 GKEVSFIH
-322 QYETAYGEAESVIDE
+322 YETAYGEAEDVIDK
-337 ILTAVRTGK
+337 IQTSVHMGK

-360 QSRAFEEKCIA
+360 QSRAFEEKCIK

-382 NFYQRLEIKDILAY
+382 NFYQRQEIKDILAY

-425 NKLSAYAADHGLRL
+425 NKLAVYASEHGMRL
-439 FQAMEQVKDIPGMG
+439 FQAMEQAEQIPGIG
-453 KAADKITSFVNQIM
+453 KAADKIKGFVNQIM
-467 VFRAFA
+467 VFRALA

-478 DELINRILEETG
+478 AELIESILEQTG
-490 YLEELEKLEEEKAAT
+490 YLEELEKLEEDKAQA
-505 KQENIEELQNKAAD
+505 KQENLDEFQNKAAD
-519 YYANHDEATLTDFL
+519 YYANHDEAALTDFL

-564 FPVVYITGMEEGM
+564 FPVVYMTGMEEGL

-607 QELTL
+607 QQLTL

-626 NEISRFVREIPAE
+626 SAISRFVKELPQE
-639 TLDWRE
+639 KLDWKE
-645 ESFGGLFQKG
+645 
-655 PSSFNKAPSSST
+655 
-667 FGKSFGSSSQSSF
+667 
-680 GAGSSSF
+680 
-687 GSRKQ
+687 
-692 GFDDIFE
+692 
-699 LKNPYAEPLGGS
+699 
-711 SFGRSFGNRGA
+711 
-722 SAARNAASAPATYA
+722 
-736 KAFSSPKPDSLE
+736 
-748 YGEGDRV
+748 
-755 SHIKFGKGT
+755 
-764 VLAIEDMKKDYQVTV
+764 
-779 EFDTAGV
+779 
-786 KKLFAG
+786 
-792 FAKLKKI
+792 

>member
-1 MSDILQSLN
+1 MRTVFLPFLWRKNVSDILQSLN
-10 PVQREAAS
+10 PVQKEAAS

-40 RIAYLIEEKQVNP
+40 RIAYLIEEKGVNP

-65 AQEMRE
+65 AQEMRD

-95 ILRRFIDRLGYEK
+95 ILRRYIDRLGYD
-108 NFTIYDTDD
+108 NHFTIYDTDD

-135 YREGPLLGMISS
+135 YREGPLLGVISA
-147 AKNELIEPQ
+147 AKNEMIEPE
-156 DFEDQA
+156 DFETQA
-162 GGDFRLCQEAKIYK
+162 GGDFRMCQEAKIYK

-202 ENKEILEMYQERL
+202 ENRDILEAYQERL

-235 LLSGKYRNLCVVGDD
+235 LLSGKYHNLCVVGDD

-264 ILSFEEAFP
+264 ILSFEETFP

-285 STNRILE
+285 STNNILE
-292 AANAVIANNA
+292 AANSVIANNA
-302 HRKEKHLWSENGE
+302 HRKEKHLWSENGD
-315 GKEVAFV
+315 GKEVSFI
-322 QYETAYGEAESVIDE
+322 QYETAYGEAEDVIDK
-337 ILTAVRTGK
+337 IQTSVHMGK
-346 HQYQDCAILYRTNA
+346 YQYQDCAILYRTNA
-360 QSRAFEEKCIA
+360 QSRAFEEKCIK

-382 NFYQRLEIKDILAY
+382 NFYQRQEIKDILAY

-425 NKLSAYAADHGLRL
+425 NKLAVYASEHGMRL
-439 FQAMEQVKDIPGMG
+439 FQAMEQVEQIPGMG
-453 KAADKITSFVNQIM
+453 KAADKIKGFVNQIM
-467 VFRAFA
+467 VFRALA

-478 DELINRILEETG
+478 AELIESILEQTG
-490 YLEELEKLEEEKAAT
+490 YLEELEKLEEDKAQA
-505 KQENIEELQNKAAD
+505 KQENLDEFQNKAAD
-519 YYANHDEATLTDFL
+519 YYANHDEAALTDFL

-564 FPVVYITGMEEGM
+564 FPVVYMTGMEEGL

-607 QELTL
+607 QQLTL

-626 NEISRFVREIPAE
+626 SAISRFVKELPQE
-639 TLDWRE
+639 KLDWKE
-645 ESFGGLFQKG
+645 ETFGGLFKKG
-655 PSSFNKAPSSST
+655 LSMTANSLSGSL
-667 FGKSFGSSSQSSF
+667 FGGSSSMSS
-680 GAGSSSF
+680 
-687 GSRKQ
+687 
-692 GFDDIFE
+692 
-699 LKNPYAEPLGGS
+699 GS
-711 SFGRSFGNRGA
+711 SFSA
-722 SAARNAASAPATYA
+722 SQGSQTAKKTNYDNVFDLKYA
-736 KAFSSPKPDSLE
+736 KAFSSPKPDSLD
-748 YGEGDRV
+748 YKEGDRV

-764 VLAIEDMKKDYQVTV
+764 VLAVEDMKKDYQVTV
-779 EFDTAGV
+779 EFDTVGV

>member
-1 MSDILQSLN
+1 MRTVFLPFLWRKNVSDILQSLN
-10 PVQREAAS
+10 PVQKEAAS

-40 RIAYLIEEKQVNP
+40 RIAYLIEEKGVNP

-65 AQEMRE
+65 AQEMRD

-95 ILRRFIDRLGYEK
+95 ILRRYIDRLGYD
-108 NFTIYDTDD
+108 NHFTIYDTDD
-117 QKSVIRKAVKE
+117 QKSIIRKAVKE

-135 YREGPLLGMISS
+135 YREGPLLGVISA
-147 AKNELIEPQ
+147 AKNEMIEPQ
-156 DFEDQA
+156 DFETQA
-162 GGDFRLCQEAKIYK
+162 GGDFRMCQEAKIYK

-202 ENKEILEMYQERL
+202 ENRDILEAYQERL

-235 LLSGKYRNLCVVGDD
+235 LLSGKYHNLCVVGDD

-264 ILSFEEAFP
+264 ILSFEETFP

-285 STNRILE
+285 STNNILE

-315 GKEVAFV
+315 GKEVSFIH
-322 QYETAYGEAESVIDE
+322 YETAYGEAEDVIDK
-337 ILTAVRTGK
+337 IQTAVHMGK
-346 HQYQDCAILYRTNA
+346 YQYQDCAILYRTNA
-360 QSRAFEEKCIA
+360 QSRAFEEKCIK

-382 NFYQRLEIKDILAY
+382 NFYQRQEIKDILAY

-425 NKLSAYAADHGLRL
+425 NKLAVYASEHGMRL
-439 FQAMEQVKDIPGMG
+439 FQAMEQVEQISGIG
-453 KAADKITSFVNQIM
+453 KAADKIKGFVNQIM
-467 VFRAFA
+467 VFRALA

-478 DELINRILEETG
+478 AELIESILEQTG
-490 YLEELEKLEEEKAAT
+490 YLEELEKLEEDKAQA
-505 KQENIEELQNKAAD
+505 KQENLEEFQNKAAD
-519 YYANHDEATLTDFL
+519 YYANHDEAALTDFL

-564 FPVVYITGMEEGM
+564 FPVVYMTGMEEGL

-607 QELTL
+607 QQLTL

-626 NEISRFVREIPAE
+626 SAISRFVKELPQE
-639 TLDWRE
+639 KLDWKE
-645 ESFGGLFQKG
+645 ETFGGLFKKG
-655 PSSFNKAPSSST
+655 PSMNANSLSGSL
-667 FGKSFGSSSQSSF
+667 FGGSSSMSS
-680 GAGSSSF
+680 
-687 GSRKQ
+687 
-692 GFDDIFE
+692 
-699 LKNPYAEPLGGS
+699 GS
-711 SFGRSFGNRGA
+711 SFSA
-722 SAARNAASAPATYA
+722 SQGSQTAKKTNYDNVFDLKYA
-736 KAFSSPKPDSLE
+736 KAFSSPKPDSLD
-748 YGEGDRV
+748 YKEGDRV

-764 VLAIEDMKKDYQVTV
+764 VLAVEDMKKDYQVTV

>member
-1 MSDILQSLN
+1 MRTVFLPFLWRKNVSDILQSLN
-10 PVQREAAS
+10 PVQKEAAS

-40 RIAYLIEEKQVNP
+40 RIAYLIDEKGVNP

-65 AQEMRE
+65 AQEMRD

-95 ILRRFIDRLGYEK
+95 ILRRYIDRLGYD
-108 NFTIYDTDD
+108 NHFTIYDTDD

-135 YREGPLLGMISS
+135 YREGPLLGVISA
-147 AKNELIEPQ
+147 AKNEMIEPQ
-156 DFEDQA
+156 DFETQA
-162 GGDFRLCQEAKIYK
+162 GGDFRMCQEAKIYK

-202 ENKEILEMYQERL
+202 ENRDILEAYQERL

-235 LLSGKYRNLCVVGDD
+235 LLSGKYHNLCVVGDD

-264 ILSFEEAFP
+264 ILSFEETFP

-285 STNRILE
+285 STNNILE
-292 AANAVIANNA
+292 AANSVIANNA

-315 GKEVAFV
+315 GKEVSFIH
-322 QYETAYGEAESVIDE
+322 YETAYGEAEDVIDKIQTE
-337 ILTAVRTGK
+337 VHMGK

-360 QSRAFEEKCIA
+360 QSRAFEEKCIK

-382 NFYQRLEIKDILAY
+382 NFYQRQEIKDILAY

-425 NKLSAYAADHGLRL
+425 NKLAVYASEHGMRL
-439 FQAMEQVKDIPGMG
+439 FQAMEQVEQISGIG
-453 KAADKITSFVNQIM
+453 KAADKIKGFVNQIM
-467 VFRAFA
+467 VFRALA

-478 DELINRILEETG
+478 AELIESILEQTG
-490 YLEELEKLEEEKAAT
+490 YLEELEKLEEDKAQA
-505 KQENIEELQNKAAD
+505 KQENLEEFQNKAAD
-519 YYANHDEATLTDFL
+519 YYANHDEAALTDFL

-564 FPVVYITGMEEGM
+564 FPVVYMTGMEEGL

-607 QELTL
+607 QQLTL

-626 NEISRFVREIPAE
+626 SAISRFVKELPQE
-639 TLDWRE
+639 KLDWKE
-645 ESFGGLFQKG
+645 ETFGGIFKKG
-655 PSSFNKAPSSST
+655 PSMNANSLSGSL
-667 FGKSFGSSSQSSF
+667 FGGSSSMSS
-680 GAGSSSF
+680 
-687 GSRKQ
+687 
-692 GFDDIFE
+692 
-699 LKNPYAEPLGGS
+699 GS
-711 SFGRSFGNRGA
+711 SFSA
-722 SAARNAASAPATYA
+722 SQGSQIAKKTSYDNVFDLKYA
-736 KAFSSPKPDSLE
+736 KAFSSPKPDSLD
-748 YGEGDRV
+748 YKEGDRV

-764 VLAIEDMKKDYQVTV
+764 VLAVEDMKKDYQVTV

>member
-1 MSDILQSLN
+1 MRTVFLPFLWRKNVSDILQSLN
-10 PVQREAAS
+10 PVQKEAAS

-40 RIAYLIEEKQVNP
+40 RIAYLIEEKGVNP

-65 AQEMRE
+65 AQEMRD

-95 ILRRFIDRLGYEK
+95 ILRRYIDRLGYD
-108 NFTIYDTDD
+108 NHFTIYDTDD

-135 YREGPLLGMISS
+135 YREGPLLGVISA
-147 AKNELIEPQ
+147 AKNEMIEPQ
-156 DFEDQA
+156 DFETQA
-162 GGDFRLCQEAKIYK
+162 GGDFRMCQEAKIYK

-202 ENKEILEMYQERL
+202 ENRDILEAYQERL

-235 LLSGKYRNLCVVGDD
+235 LLSGKYHNLCVVGDD

-264 ILSFEEAFP
+264 ILSFEETFP

-285 STNRILE
+285 STNNILE
-292 AANAVIANNA
+292 AANSVIANNA

-315 GKEVAFV
+315 GKEVSFIH
-322 QYETAYGEAESVIDE
+322 YETAYGEAEDVIDK
-337 ILTAVRTGK
+337 IQTAVHMGK
-346 HQYQDCAILYRTNA
+346 YQYQDCAILYRTNA
-360 QSRAFEEKCIA
+360 QSRAFEEKCIK

-382 NFYQRLEIKDILAY
+382 NFYQRQEIKDILAY

-425 NKLSAYAADHGLRL
+425 NKLAVYASEHGMRL
-439 FQAMEQVKDIPGMG
+439 FQAMEQAEQIPGIG
-453 KAADKITSFVNQIM
+453 KAADKIKGFVNQIM
-467 VFRAFA
+467 VFRALA

-478 DELINRILEETG
+478 AELIESILEQTG
-490 YLEELEKLEEEKAAT
+490 YLEELEKLEEDKAQS
-505 KQENIEELQNKAAD
+505 KQENLDEFQNKAAD
-519 YYANHDEATLTDFL
+519 YYANHDEAALTDFL

-564 FPVVYITGMEEGM
+564 FPVVYMTGMEEGL

-607 QELTL
+607 QQLTL

-626 NEISRFVREIPAE
+626 SAISRFVKELPQE
-639 TLDWRE
+639 KLDWKE
-645 ESFGGLFQKG
+645 ETFGGLFKKG
-655 PSSFNKAPSSST
+655 PSMNANSLSGSL
-667 FGKSFGSSSQSSF
+667 FGGSSSMSS
-680 GAGSSSF
+680 
-687 GSRKQ
+687 
-692 GFDDIFE
+692 
-699 LKNPYAEPLGGS
+699 GS
-711 SFGRSFGNRGA
+711 SFSA
-722 SAARNAASAPATYA
+722 SQGSQTAKKTNYDNVFDLKYA
-736 KAFSSPKPDSLE
+736 KAFSSPKPDSLD
-748 YGEGDRV
+748 YKEGDRV

-764 VLAIEDMKKDYQVTV
+764 VLAVEDMKKDYQVTV

>member
-1 MSDILQSLN
+1 MSEILQALN

-65 AQEMRE
+65 AQEMRD

-128 LDLDPKQ
+128 LNLDPKQ
-135 YREGPLLGMISS
+135 YRDGPLLGMISS
-147 AKNELIEPQ
+147 AKNEMIEPQ
-156 DFEDQA
+156 DFEAQA
-162 GGDFRLCQEAKIYK
+162 GSDFRLCQEAKIYK

-202 ENKEILEMYQERL
+202 ENKDILEMYQERL
-215 RYIMVDEYQD
+215 HYIMVDEYQD

-264 ILSFEEAFP
+264 ILSFEETFP

-302 HRKEKHLWSENGE
+302 HRKKKHLWSENGE

-322 QYETAYGEAESVIDE
+322 RYETAYGEAESVIDE
-337 ILTAVRTGK
+337 IQAAVRTGK
-346 HQYQDCAILYRTNA
+346 HQYQDCAILYRMNA

-382 NFYQRLEIKDILAY
+382 NFYQRQEVKDILAY
-396 LKTIDSGRDDLS
+396 LRTIDSGLDDLS
-408 VTRIVNVPKRGI
+408 VTRIVNVPRRGI

-425 NKLSAYAADHGLRL
+425 NKLSDYAAEHGLRL
-439 FQAMEQVKDIPGMG
+439 FQAMERVKDIPGMG
-453 KAADKITSFVNQIM
+453 KAADKVNSFVNQIM

-490 YLEELEKLEEEKAAT
+490 YLEELEKLEEEKAEA

-543 NMDSEADSL
+543 NVDSDANSL

-607 QELTL
+607 QELIL

-626 NEISRFVREIPAE
+626 NDISRFVKEIPE
-639 TLDWRE
+639 ESLDWRE
-645 ESFGGLFQKG
+645 EGFNGLLQKRSSSISSGTSKIARSFGN
-655 PSSFNKAPSSST
+655 SFNSSYEKS
-667 FGKSFGSSSQSSF
+667 FGNSFGSSYGKSFENSSK
-680 GAGSSSF
+680 AS
-687 GSRKQ
+687 
-692 GFDDIFE
+692 
-699 LKNPYAEPLGGS
+699 LGLGL
-711 SFGRSFGNRGA
+711 A
-722 SAARNAASAPATYA
+722 SATYG
-736 KAFSSPKPDSLE
+736 KAFSNPKPDSLE

-764 VLAIEDMKKDYQVTV
+764 VLNIEDMKKDYQVTV

>member
-1 MSDILQSLN
+1 MRTVFLPFLWRKNVSDILQSLN
-10 PVQREAAS
+10 PVQKEAAS

-40 RIAYLIEEKQVNP
+40 RIAYLIEEKGVNP

-65 AQEMRE
+65 AQEMRD

-95 ILRRFIDRLGYEK
+95 ILRRYIDRLGYD
-108 NFTIYDTDD
+108 NHFTIYDTDD

-135 YREGPLLGMISS
+135 YREGPLLGVISA
-147 AKNELIEPQ
+147 AKNEMIEPQ
-156 DFEDQA
+156 DFETQA
-162 GGDFRLCQEAKIYK
+162 GGDFRMCQEAKIYK

-202 ENKEILEMYQERL
+202 ENRDILEAYQERL

-235 LLSGKYRNLCVVGDD
+235 LLSGKYHNLCVVGDD

-264 ILSFEEAFP
+264 ILSFEETFP

-285 STNRILE
+285 STNNILE

-315 GKEVAFV
+315 GKEVSFIH
-322 QYETAYGEAESVIDE
+322 YETAYGEAEDVIDK
-337 ILTAVRTGK
+337 IQTSVHMGK

-360 QSRAFEEKCIA
+360 QSRAFEEKCIK

-382 NFYQRLEIKDILAY
+382 NFYQRQEIKDILAY

-425 NKLSAYAADHGLRL
+425 NKLAVYASEHGMRL
-439 FQAMEQVKDIPGMG
+439 FQAMEQVEQIPGIG
-453 KAADKITSFVNQIM
+453 KAADKIKGFVNQIM
-467 VFRAFA
+467 VFRALA

-478 DELINRILEETG
+478 AELIESILEQTG
-490 YLEELEKLEEEKAAT
+490 YLEELEKLEEDKAQA
-505 KQENIEELQNKAAD
+505 KQENLEEFQNKAAD
-519 YYANHDEATLTDFL
+519 YYANHDEAALTDFL

-564 FPVVYITGMEEGM
+564 FPVVYMTGMEEGL

-607 QELTL
+607 QQLTL

-626 NEISRFVREIPAE
+626 SAISRFVKELPQE
-639 TLDWRE
+639 KLDWKE
-645 ESFGGLFQKG
+645 ETFGGLFKKG
-655 PSSFNKAPSSST
+655 PSMTANLLSDSL
-667 FGKSFGSSSQSSF
+667 FGGSSSMSS
-680 GAGSSSF
+680 
-687 GSRKQ
+687 
-692 GFDDIFE
+692 
-699 LKNPYAEPLGGS
+699 GS
-711 SFGRSFGNRGA
+711 SFSA
-722 SAARNAASAPATYA
+722 SQGSQTAKKTNYDNVFDLKYA
-736 KAFSSPKPDSLE
+736 KAFSSPKPDSLD
-748 YGEGDRV
+748 YKEGDRV

-764 VLAIEDMKKDYQVTV
+764 VLAVEDMKKDYQVTV

>member
-1 MSDILQSLN
+1 MRTVFLPFLWRKNVSDILQSLN
-10 PVQREAAS
+10 PVQKEAAS

-40 RIAYLIEEKQVNP
+40 RIAYLIEEKGVNP

-65 AQEMRE
+65 AQEMRD
-71 RVDRLVEFGAES
+71 RVDHLVEFGAES

-95 ILRRFIDRLGYEK
+95 ILRRYIDRLGYD
-108 NFTIYDTDD
+108 NHFTIYDTDD

-135 YREGPLLGMISS
+135 YREGPLLGVISA
-147 AKNELIEPQ
+147 AKNEMIEPQ
-156 DFEDQA
+156 DFETQA
-162 GGDFRLCQEAKIYK
+162 GGDFRMCQEAKIYK

-202 ENKEILEMYQERL
+202 ENRDILEAYQERL

-235 LLSGKYRNLCVVGDD
+235 LLSGKYHNLCVVGDD

-264 ILSFEEAFP
+264 ILSFEETFP

-285 STNRILE
+285 STNNILE
-292 AANAVIANNA
+292 AANSVIANNA

-315 GKEVAFV
+315 GKEVSFIH
-322 QYETAYGEAESVIDE
+322 YETAYGEAEDVIDK
-337 ILTAVRTGK
+337 IQTSVHMGK
-346 HQYQDCAILYRTNA
+346 YQYQDCAILYRTNA
-360 QSRAFEEKCIA
+360 QSRAFEEKCIK

-382 NFYQRLEIKDILAY
+382 NFYQRQEIKDILAY

-425 NKLSAYAADHGLRL
+425 NKLAVYASEHGMRL
-439 FQAMEQVKDIPGMG
+439 FQAMEQAEQIPGIG
-453 KAADKITSFVNQIM
+453 KAADKIKGFVNQIM
-467 VFRAFA
+467 VFRALA
-473 KELDA
+473 RELDA
-478 DELINRILEETG
+478 AELIESILEQTG
-490 YLEELEKLEEEKAAT
+490 YLEELEKLEEDKAQA
-505 KQENIEELQNKAAD
+505 KQENLDEFQNKAAD
-519 YYANHDEATLTDFL
+519 YYANHDEAALTDFL

-564 FPVVYITGMEEGM
+564 FPVVYMTGMEEGL

-607 QELTL
+607 QQLTL

-626 NEISRFVREIPAE
+626 SAISRFVKELPQE
-639 TLDWRE
+639 KLDWKE
-645 ESFGGLFQKG
+645 ETFGGLFKKE
-655 PSSFNKAPSSST
+655 PSMTANSLSGSL
-667 FGKSFGSSSQSSF
+667 FGGSSSMSS
-680 GAGSSSF
+680 GSLFSASQ
-687 GSRKQ
+687 GSQTAKKTNYDNV
-692 GFDDIFE
+692 FD
-699 LKNPYAEPLGGS
+699 LK
-711 SFGRSFGNRGA
+711 
-722 SAARNAASAPATYA
+722 YA
-736 KAFSSPKPDSLE
+736 KAFSSPKPDSLD
-748 YGEGDRV
+748 YKEGDRV

-764 VLAIEDMKKDYQVTV
+764 VLAVEDMKKDYQVTV

>member
-1 MSDILQSLN
+1 MRTVFLPFLWRKNVSDILQSLN
-10 PVQREAAS
+10 PVQKEAAS

-40 RIAYLIEEKQVNP
+40 RIAYLIEEKGVNP

-65 AQEMRE
+65 AQEMRD

-95 ILRRFIDRLGYEK
+95 ILRRYIDRLGYD
-108 NFTIYDTDD
+108 NHFTIYDTDD

-135 YREGPLLGMISS
+135 YREGPLLGVISA
-147 AKNELIEPQ
+147 AKNEMIEPQ
-156 DFEDQA
+156 DFETQA
-162 GGDFRLCQEAKIYK
+162 GGDFRMCQEAKIYK

-202 ENKEILEMYQERL
+202 ENRDVLEAYQERL

-235 LLSGKYRNLCVVGDD
+235 LLSGKYHNLCVVGDD

-264 ILSFEEAFP
+264 ILSFEETFP

-285 STNRILE
+285 STNNILE
-292 AANAVIANNA
+292 AANSVIANNA

-315 GKEVAFV
+315 GKEVSFIH
-322 QYETAYGEAESVIDE
+322 YETAYGEAEDVIDK
-337 ILTAVRTGK
+337 IQTSVHMGK
-346 HQYQDCAILYRTNA
+346 YQYQDCAILYRTNA
-360 QSRAFEEKCIA
+360 QSRAFEEKCIK

-382 NFYQRLEIKDILAY
+382 NFYQRQEIKDILAY

-425 NKLSAYAADHGLRL
+425 NKLAVYASEHGMRL
-439 FQAMEQVKDIPGMG
+439 FQAMEQAEQIPGIG
-453 KAADKITSFVNQIM
+453 KAADKIKGFVNQIM
-467 VFRAFA
+467 VFRALA

-478 DELINRILEETG
+478 AELIESILEQTG
-490 YLEELEKLEEEKAAT
+490 YLEELEKLEEDKAQA
-505 KQENIEELQNKAAD
+505 KQENLDEFQNKAAD
-519 YYANHDEATLTDFL
+519 YYANHDEAALTDFL

-564 FPVVYITGMEEGM
+564 FPVVYMTGMEEGL

-607 QELTL
+607 QQLTL

-626 NEISRFVREIPAE
+626 SAISRFVKELPQE
-639 TLDWRE
+639 KLDWKE
-645 ESFGGLFQKG
+645 ETFGGLLKKG
-655 PSSFNKAPSSST
+655 PSMTANSLSGSL
-667 FGKSFGSSSQSSF
+667 FGGSSSMSS
-680 GAGSSSF
+680 
-687 GSRKQ
+687 
-692 GFDDIFE
+692 
-699 LKNPYAEPLGGS
+699 GS
-711 SFGRSFGNRGA
+711 SFSA
-722 SAARNAASAPATYA
+722 SQGSQTAKKTNYDNVFDLKYA
-736 KAFSSPKPDSLE
+736 KAFSSPKPDSLD
-748 YGEGDRV
+748 YKEGDRV

-764 VLAIEDMKKDYQVTV
+764 VLAVEDMKKDYQVTV

>member
-1 MSDILQSLN
+1 MRTVFLPFLWRKNVSDILQSLN
-10 PVQREAAS
+10 PVQKEAAS

-40 RIAYLIEEKQVNP
+40 RIAYLIEEKGVNP

-65 AQEMRE
+65 AQEMRD

-95 ILRRFIDRLGYEK
+95 ILRRYIDRLGYD
-108 NFTIYDTDD
+108 NHFTIYDTDD

-135 YREGPLLGMISS
+135 YREGPLLGVISA
-147 AKNELIEPQ
+147 AKNEMIEPQ
-156 DFEDQA
+156 DFETQA
-162 GGDFRLCQEAKIYK
+162 GGDFRMCQEAKIYK

-202 ENKEILEMYQERL
+202 ENRDILEAYQERL

-235 LLSGKYRNLCVVGDD
+235 LLSGKYHNLCVVGDD

-264 ILSFEEAFP
+264 ILSFEETFP

-285 STNRILE
+285 STNNILE
-292 AANAVIANNA
+292 AANSVIANNA

-315 GKEVAFV
+315 GKEVSFIH
-322 QYETAYGEAESVIDE
+322 YETAYGEAEDVIDK
-337 ILTAVRTGK
+337 IQTSVHMGK

-360 QSRAFEEKCIA
+360 QSRAFEEKCIK

-382 NFYQRLEIKDILAY
+382 NFYQRQEIKDILAY

-425 NKLSAYAADHGLRL
+425 NKLAVYASEHGMRL
-439 FQAMEQVKDIPGMG
+439 FQAMEQVEQIPGIG
-453 KAADKITSFVNQIM
+453 KAADKIKGFVNQIM
-467 VFRAFA
+467 VFRALA

-478 DELINRILEETG
+478 AELIESILEQTG
-490 YLEELEKLEEEKAAT
+490 YLEELEKLEEDKAQA
-505 KQENIEELQNKAAD
+505 KQENLDEFQNKAAD
-519 YYANHDEATLTDFL
+519 YYANHDEAALTDFL

-564 FPVVYITGMEEGM
+564 FPVVYMTGMEEGL

-607 QELTL
+607 QQLTL

-626 NEISRFVREIPAE
+626 SAISRFVKELPQE
-639 TLDWRE
+639 KLDWKE
-645 ESFGGLFQKG
+645 ETFGGLFKKG
-655 PSSFNKAPSSST
+655 PSMTANSLSDSL
-667 FGKSFGSSSQSSF
+667 FGGSSSMSS
-680 GAGSSSF
+680 
-687 GSRKQ
+687 
-692 GFDDIFE
+692 
-699 LKNPYAEPLGGS
+699 GS
-711 SFGRSFGNRGA
+711 SFSA
-722 SAARNAASAPATYA
+722 SQGSQTAKKTNYDNVFDLKYA
-736 KAFSSPKPDSLE
+736 KAFSSPKPDSLD
-748 YGEGDRV
+748 YKEGDRV

-764 VLAIEDMKKDYQVTV
+764 VLAVEDMKKDYQVTV

>member
-1 MSDILQSLN
+1 MRTVFLPFLWRKNVSDILQSLN
-10 PVQREAAS
+10 PVQKEAAS

-40 RIAYLIEEKQVNP
+40 RIAYLIEEKGVNP

-65 AQEMRE
+65 AQEMRD

-95 ILRRFIDRLGYEK
+95 ILRRYIDCLGYD
-108 NFTIYDTDD
+108 NHFTIYDTDD

-135 YREGPLLGMISS
+135 YREGPLLGVISA
-147 AKNELIEPQ
+147 AKNEMIEPQ
-156 DFEDQA
+156 DFETQA
-162 GGDFRLCQEAKIYK
+162 GGDFRMCQEAKIYK

-202 ENKEILEMYQERL
+202 ENRDILEAYQERL

-235 LLSGKYRNLCVVGDD
+235 LLSGKYHNLCVVGDD

-264 ILSFEEAFP
+264 ILSFEETFP

-285 STNRILE
+285 STNNILE
-292 AANAVIANNA
+292 AANSVIANNA

-315 GKEVAFV
+315 GKEVSFIH
-322 QYETAYGEAESVIDE
+322 YETAYGEAEDVIDK
-337 ILTAVRTGK
+337 IQTAVHMGK

-360 QSRAFEEKCIA
+360 QSRAFEEKCIK

-382 NFYQRLEIKDILAY
+382 NFYQRQEIKDILAY

-425 NKLSAYAADHGLRL
+425 NKLAVYASEHGMRL
-439 FQAMEQVKDIPGMG
+439 FQAMEQVEQISGIG
-453 KAADKITSFVNQIM
+453 KAADKIKGFVNQIM
-467 VFRAFA
+467 VFRALA

-478 DELINRILEETG
+478 AELIESILEQTG
-490 YLEELEKLEEEKAAT
+490 YLEELEKLEEDKAQA
-505 KQENIEELQNKAAD
+505 KQENLEEFQNKAAD
-519 YYANHDEATLTDFL
+519 YYANHDEAALTDFL

-564 FPVVYITGMEEGM
+564 FPVVYMTGMEEGL

-607 QELTL
+607 QQLTL

-626 NEISRFVREIPAE
+626 SAISRFVKELPQE
-639 TLDWRE
+639 KLDWKE
-645 ESFGGLFQKG
+645 ETFGGLFKKG
-655 PSSFNKAPSSST
+655 PSMTANSLSDSL
-667 FGKSFGSSSQSSF
+667 FGGSSSMSS
-680 GAGSSSF
+680 
-687 GSRKQ
+687 
-692 GFDDIFE
+692 
-699 LKNPYAEPLGGS
+699 GS
-711 SFGRSFGNRGA
+711 SFSA
-722 SAARNAASAPATYA
+722 SQGSQTAKKTNYDNVFDLKYA
-736 KAFSSPKPDSLE
+736 KAFSSPKPDSLD
-748 YGEGDRV
+748 YKEGDRV

-764 VLAIEDMKKDYQVTV
+764 VLAVEDMKKDYQVTV

>member
-1 MSDILQSLN
+1 MRTVFLPFLWRKNVSDILQSLN
-10 PVQREAAS
+10 PVQKEAAS

-40 RIAYLIEEKQVNP
+40 RIAYLIEEKGVNP

-65 AQEMRE
+65 AQEMRD

-95 ILRRFIDRLGYEK
+95 ILRRYIDRLGYD
-108 NFTIYDTDD
+108 NHFTIYDTDD

-135 YREGPLLGMISS
+135 YREGPLLGVISA
-147 AKNELIEPQ
+147 AKNEMIEPQ
-156 DFEDQA
+156 DFETQA
-162 GGDFRLCQEAKIYK
+162 GGDFRMCQEAKIYK

-202 ENKEILEMYQERL
+202 ENRDILEAYQERL

-235 LLSGKYRNLCVVGDD
+235 LLSGKYHNLCVVGDD

-264 ILSFEEAFP
+264 ILSFEETFP

-285 STNRILE
+285 STNNILE
-292 AANAVIANNA
+292 AANSVIANNA

-315 GKEVAFV
+315 GKEVSFIH
-322 QYETAYGEAESVIDE
+322 YETAYGEAEDVIDK
-337 ILTAVRTGK
+337 IQTSVHMGK

-360 QSRAFEEKCIA
+360 QSRAFEEKCIK

-382 NFYQRLEIKDILAY
+382 NFYQRQEIKDILAY

-425 NKLSAYAADHGLRL
+425 NKLAVYASEHGMRL
-439 FQAMEQVKDIPGMG
+439 FQAMEQAEQIPGIG
-453 KAADKITSFVNQIM
+453 KAADKIKGFVNQIM
-467 VFRAFA
+467 VFRALA

-478 DELINRILEETG
+478 AELIESILEQTG
-490 YLEELEKLEEEKAAT
+490 YLEELEKLEEDKAQA
-505 KQENIEELQNKAAD
+505 KRENLDEFQNKAAD
-519 YYANHDEATLTDFL
+519 YYANHDEAALTDFL

-564 FPVVYITGMEEGM
+564 FPVVYMTGMEEGL

-607 QELTL
+607 QQLTL

-626 NEISRFVREIPAE
+626 SAISRFVKELPQE
-639 TLDWRE
+639 KLDWKE
-645 ESFGGLFQKG
+645 ETFGGLFKKG
-655 PSSFNKAPSSST
+655 SSMTANSLSGSL
-667 FGKSFGSSSQSSF
+667 FGGSSSMSS
-680 GAGSSSF
+680 
-687 GSRKQ
+687 
-692 GFDDIFE
+692 
-699 LKNPYAEPLGGS
+699 GS
-711 SFGRSFGNRGA
+711 SFSA
-722 SAARNAASAPATYA
+722 SQGSQTAKKTNYDNVFDLKYA
-736 KAFSSPKPDSLE
+736 KAFSSPKPDSLD
-748 YGEGDRV
+748 YKEGDRV

-764 VLAIEDMKKDYQVTV
+764 VLAVEDMKNDYQVTV